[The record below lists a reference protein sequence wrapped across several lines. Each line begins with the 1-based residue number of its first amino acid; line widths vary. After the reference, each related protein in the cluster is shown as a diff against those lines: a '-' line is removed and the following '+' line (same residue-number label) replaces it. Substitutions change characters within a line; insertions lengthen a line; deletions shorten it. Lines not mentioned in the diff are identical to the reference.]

1 QLSTMP
7 RAPLLP
13 VLMAVSA
20 AAAAAVVGEPRPA
33 LPLPTGDAT
42 LAIVFD
48 VTGSMWDDLM
58 QVLDGASRILESSLS
73 RRSQA
78 IANYAL
84 VPFHDPDIGPVTL
97 TADPEVFQRELRE
110 LYVQGGGDC
119 PEMSVG
125 AIKAAVEVANPGSF
139 IYVFSDARAKD
150 YHKKEELLRLLQL
163 KQSQVVFVLTG
174 DCGDRTHPGYLAY
187 EEIAA
192 TSSGQVFHLDKQQVT
207 EVLKWVESA
216 VQATKVH
223 LLSTDHKE
231 EGEHTWKIPFDPSLK
246 EVTVSLSGPG
256 PQIEVRDPLGRILQ
270 KDEGLNVLLNIP
282 DSAKVVAFKPEHPGL
297 WSIKVYSSGRHS
309 VRITGVSNIDFRAG
323 FSTQPSLD
331 LNHTIEWPL
340 QGVPISLVIN
350 STGLQAPGHL
360 DSVELSRSS
369 GQPLL
374 TLPTQPLSNG
384 STYQL
389 WGGPPFQAPQER
401 FYLKVKGQDHEGNP
415 LVRVS
420 GVSYSGVAP
429 GAPMVSMPP
438 RIHGYLHQ
446 PLLVSCSVHSTLP
459 FRLQLRRNGARLG
472 EERHFQVSGNSSW
485 EIPRASKTE
494 EGTYECTAISRAGTG
509 QAKAQIVVTDPPPQL
524 VPAPNITVS
533 PGETAILSCQ
543 VLSDV
548 PYNLTWIR
556 DWRVLSASMGRI
568 TQLADLSLEVS
579 DISPSDGGRY
589 QCLASNANGVSRAS
603 VWLLVRGAP
612 QVSIHSRSQHF
623 SQGMEVSISC
633 SASGYPPPH
642 ISWSREGHALQE
654 DSRIRVDAQ
663 GTLTIQDVAPEDA
676 GNYSCLAVNEVGTDE
691 ETVTLYYTDPPSI
704 SAVNAVVLAAVGDEA
719 VLVCDVS
726 GVPPP
731 RVIWYRGTSE
741 NRPGTRAGLGE
752 NSGTLRIPAARE
764 RDAGTY
770 TCRAVN
776 EMGDASAEI
785 RLEVGHAPRLME
797 LPRDVTVELGK
808 SALLACRASGRPP
821 PKVTW
826 RRGDGQPLGPG
837 RGSRTG
843 QPDSGVLFF
852 ESVVPE
858 DQAQYVCEAQN
869 MFGKVRAEAQLV
881 VTGHVPPQIASSAST
896 VRVLERQPVSLP
908 CIILAGRP
916 FPERRWLRAGLPLP
930 PGSRHSVRA
939 DGSLH
944 LDRALQEDAGR
955 YSCVVTNTAGS
966 QHRDVDLVV
975 QVKVPPRIQPTATHH
990 VTNEGVP
997 ASLPCVAS
1005 GVPTPTITWTKETN
1019 VLNSGG
1025 LHYNV
1030 SKDGTLVI
1038 VRPSPQDA
1046 GAYVCTATN
1055 AVGFSSQEMRLSV
1068 NTEPRIRVN
1077 GSHDAE
1083 EPLRV
1088 MAKAGEEVTLDCE
1101 AQGSPP
1107 PLVTWTKDFLP
1118 VPSVTDRQRLLPS
1131 GSLRLV
1137 QAQVSDSGLYRC
1149 TASNPAGSA
1158 SQRYDLEVQV
1168 PPQVQ
1173 LGPRVLKVLA
1183 GEILDLNCVAE
1194 GSPEPR
1200 LNWSKDGVTLQG
1212 GGPAGSVHF
1221 SAIQTSDAGVYRC
1234 EASNSAGLDA
1244 WELELRVLE
1253 PPHWEADESSGL
1265 LERAAGENASL
1276 PCPARG
1282 TPKPHI
1288 TWRKGPSLEP
1298 LRGRPDLEVLEEGSL
1313 FLSSVSPADSG
1324 EYECQ
1329 ATNEAGSTS
1338 RRAKLVV
1345 YVPPSIQEDGRR
1357 ANVSGMAGQSLT
1369 LECDANGFPAPE
1381 ITWFKDGQPIPKTGS
1396 HHLLD
1401 KSRALHFPRIQEGD
1415 SGLYS
1420 CRAENQAGTAQRD
1433 FDLLVLIPPSVLGA
1447 GAAQEVLGLA
1457 GAEVELEC
1465 RTSGVPAPQ
1474 VEWTKDG
1481 QPVLPGDPHVQLQ
1494 EDGQVL
1500 RIPSSHLGDEGRYQC
1515 VAFSPAGQQA
1525 KDFRLRMQAPPT
1537 IWGSNETSEV
1547 VVMEGHPV
1555 RFLCEARGVP
1565 APNISWFKDGASLP
1579 LSAEAVYTR
1588 GGRQLQLGRAR
1599 GVDAGTYTCQASNPV
1614 GVTEKSSRLEVYVPP
1629 TIEGAGGEPR
1639 VVKAVAGRP
1648 LALECVAR
1656 GHPPPTLSWHR
1667 EGLPV
1672 AESNETWL
1680 EAGGSVLSLER
1691 LGEASGGPYS
1701 CVASSPAG
1709 EAVLQYSVEVQVPP
1723 QLLVADGSG
1732 QVTALVGQPL
1742 ELFCQASG
1750 SPVPTLQWLQN
1761 GRPAEELPGVRVTS
1775 QGAMLRISHV
1785 ELGHAGLFAC
1795 QATNEA
1801 GTAGAEVE
1809 LSVHE
1814 LPLATIVGG
1823 DNITVPFLQP
1833 VTLQCVGTG
1842 VPTPSLRWWKDG
1854 VALAASGGKL
1864 QVRSRTPGLVGQIE
1878 KVDLN
1883 DEGFYTCAATS
1894 LAGESKRDVA
1904 LKVLVPPNIEPGPL
1918 NKAVLENASVTLEC
1932 LASGVPPPDTSWFK
1946 GRQPVSARKG
1956 VTVSADGRALH
1967 IERARVSDAG
1977 SYRCV
1982 ATNVAGS
1989 TELRYGLRVNVPPRI
2004 TLPPSLPGPVLL
2016 NAPVRLTCDAT
2027 GTPSPTLMWLK
2038 DGNPVSTAGASGLQ
2052 VFPGGRVL
2060 TLASA
2065 RASDSGSYSCVAVSA
2080 VGEDRRDVVLFVHT
2094 PPSIL
2099 GEELNV
2105 SVVANESV
2113 TLECQSQAVPPPV
2126 LSWRKDG
2133 RPLEPRP
2140 GVHLSADKAL
2150 LEVSRAELGDAG
2162 RYTCEALNQAG
2173 RSEKHY
2179 NLNVWVPPAFPS
2191 REPRTLT
2198 VTEGQPTRLSCECR
2212 GIPFPKITWKKD
2224 GRPLPGEGNSLEQV
2238 SAVGRLL
2245 YLGQAQ
2251 QAQDGTY
2258 TCECSNVAGN
2268 SSQDQL
2274 LEVHGSR
2281 KVLVSE
2287 EGAPSPLVRLRCH
2300 SLGLGGETEVQGV
2313 CLKPKPSLWPPV
2325 TPLSGSQSGLVTS
2338 APGTSLTGGGGS
2350 LPGRAVRGQGRSVQ
2364 PPYAVSALC
2373 LVPPQLI
2380 GDLDSLTNI
2389 SATLHSPLTLLCE
2402 ATGVP
2407 PPGVRW
2413 FRGEEPIS
2421 PGEDTYLLAG
2431 GWMLRLTWAQEQDT
2445 GFYSC
2450 LASNEAGEVRRN
2462 FSVEV
2467 LVPPRIENEDLEEAV
2482 KVPEGQTAHL
2492 MCNATG
2498 YPQPKVTWFKDGR
2511 PLAGGDAH
2519 HISPDGALL
2528 QVLQANLSSSGH
2540 YSCIAANTV
2549 GEKTKHFQ
2557 LSVLVVPTIL
2567 GVTEDSADEEVTVT
2581 INNPI
2586 SLICEALAFP
2596 SPTISWMKDGAPF
2609 EASNNIQLLPG
2620 THGLQILNAQKE
2632 DAGQYTC
2639 VVTNELGEAMKNYH
2653 VEVLSESGTLWGTS
2667 RTGGKVRRTLRST
2680 PVLASFCHLHCGPSF
2695 LIIPPSHPQPV
2706 TPNPRLR
2713 VLGEGRLLQIQ
2724 PTQVSDSGRYLC
2736 VASNVAGEDDQDF
2749 NVLIQVPPM
2758 FQKLDDASAAFEI
2771 LSRAEEEARG
2781 GVTERREVVENNPAY
2796 LYCDT
2801 NAIPPP
2807 ELTWYRED
2815 QPLSAT
2821 DGVSVLQG
2829 GRVLQIPLARAED
2842 AGRYSCKASNEAG
2855 EDWLHYELLVLTPPV
2870 ILGDTEE
2877 LVEEM
2882 TVNASSTVSL
2892 HCPALGNPMP
2902 SISWLQNGLPFS
2914 PSPRL
2919 QVLEDGQVLQVSTA
2933 EVADAASYMCVAEN
2947 PAGSS
2952 EKLFTL
2958 RVQAPPRIT
2967 GPNSEQVTAIIN
2979 SSISLSC
2986 DVHAHPSPEV
2996 TWSRDSQPLSLGK
3009 DVFLLPG
3016 THMLQLARVQPSDSG
3031 TYTCEALNAAGQ
3043 DQKLVQLSVLVPPT
3057 FRRPP
3062 SGPQDAIA
3070 VRARDKAIL
3079 SCETDSLPEP
3089 TVTWLKDGQPLVLA
3103 QRTQALLGGQR
3114 LEIRDAQVLDK
3125 GLYSCK
3131 VSNPAGEAMRTF
3143 VLTVQV
3149 PPVFEN
3155 PKTEKVSQVAG
3166 SPLVLSCDVTGVPA
3180 PAVSWLKDR
3189 MPVVNESSVA
3199 HGVVSR
3205 GGRLQLSRVQPA
3217 QAGTYT
3223 CVAENAQAEARK
3235 DFVVAVLEAPQI
3247 RSSGASQE
3255 HSVLEGQEVRLDCEV
3270 DGHPPPDVTWL
3281 KDGGPLDQGVGP
3293 HLRFYVDGS
3302 GLVLKGLKAEDSG
3315 AYTCVAH
3322 NAAGE
3327 DARLHT
3333 VSVLVPPTIEQ
3344 WAESSGTLL
3353 SRPGELV
3360 TMACPVR
3367 GSAPIRVSWLK
3378 DGLPLPLS
3386 QRTHLHSSGRTLRI
3400 SQVQLAD
3407 SGVFTCVAANPAGV
3421 TNRNFTLQV
3430 HVPPV
3435 LEPVDFQNDVMVV
3448 RGSSVVLPCEAQG
3461 SPLPLVSWMK
3471 DGEPLLPQSL
3481 GQGPSLQ
3488 LETVGAG
3495 DSGTYSCVAVSEAG
3509 EAKRHFQLTVMDPPH
3524 IEDSGQP
3531 AELSLTPGSPL
3542 ELRCDARGTPLP
3554 NITWHKDG
3562 QALSRPEDS
3571 NSWGR
3576 RQRLTLPRPQVGDAG
3591 LYTCLA
3597 QSPAGEVEKSFRVRV
3612 QGPPHIIGPRG
3623 PRSVVGLAPGQL
3635 VLECS
3640 VEAEPAPEIEW
3651 HRDGILLQ
3659 ADTHT
3664 QFPED
3669 GRFLQLQALSTADGG
3684 NYSCTAHNAA
3694 GSTSVAFHVDIH
3706 TVPTIQP
3713 GPATVNASVNQT
3725 ALLPCQVDGTP
3736 PPLVSW
3742 RKDGAPLD
3750 PASPRLQ
3757 VLPEGSLRIR
3767 PVLAQDA
3774 GHYLCLASNS
3784 AGSDRQGRDLQV
3796 FEPPAISPGPSNLT
3810 LTAHTPASLPCE
3822 ASGSPKPRVVW
3833 WKDGQKL
3840 DFHLQQG
3847 AYRLLPSNALLLAAP
3862 GPQDSAQFECV
3873 VSNEMGEARR
3883 LYQVTVQV
3891 PPTIADDQTDFTV
3904 TKMAPVVLTCHS
3916 TGVPVPVVSWSKAGA
3931 QLGVRGN
3938 GYRIL
3943 PSGALEI
3950 GQALPIH
3957 TGRYTCTARNSAGVA
3972 HKHVVLTVQASPVVK
3987 PLPSVVRALVAEE
4000 VLLPCEASGIPRP
4013 SISWQK
4019 EGLSIPADPGASTQV
4034 LPTGELRIT
4043 HASPEDAGNY
4053 FCLAQNSAGSAVGR
4067 TRLVVQ
4073 GFPVTNAISVPI
4085 AIVCVLGSHCHGFT
4099 RLKQSPSCPDRGQWP
4114 VAELGG
4120 SRKGWRKGLGG
4131 CQPPRALEPGQPTL
4145 AEPPSP
4151 SSPPLPTVPPV
4162 IETGL
4167 PDLSTTEGSHALLPC
4182 VASGSPEPSI
4192 TWEKDGQPVSG
4203 AEGKFTIQPSG
4214 ELLVKDL
4221 DSQDAGTYTCVAE
4234 NAAGRARRRVHLS
4247 ILTLPA
4253 FTTLPGDRS
4262 LRLGD
4267 RLWLRCAA
4275 RGSPTPR
4282 IGWTINNRPVTDGV
4296 SEQDGG
4302 STLQR
4307 VAVTRED
4314 SGTYVCW
4321 AENRVGRV
4329 QAVSFV
4335 HVKEAPV
4342 LQGEAFSYV
4351 VEPVGSSVRLDCVVH
4366 GAPAPDIRWIKDSLP
4381 LRGSR
4386 LHYRLQNGSLT
4397 IRRTEIDDAGQYQCI
4412 AENEV
4417 GAVEKVVILVLQSA
4431 PVFRVEPQDVTARAG
4446 EDVALQ
4452 CQASGEP
4459 VPTVEWLRAG
4469 QPLRASRRL
4478 RTLPDGSL
4486 WLQRV
4491 EARDAGAYECVAHN
4505 LLGSATARAV
4515 LAVRGTGCPRSD
4527 CRGQRRDLLTCP
4539 PHPLPCQLPE
4549 SSLCL
4554 KSQTWEEFILD
4565 GNPGH
4570 SCSPGTDDVPRSCE
4584 VGRMRPGCPGGPL
4597 WGSMCKQ
4604 ILPTHFCPQ
4613 PRQPSLICHH
4623 TPHQVTSPCLCRT
4636 PSELGPRP
4644 LLSCS
4649 EAPTP
4654 DHRALHVV
4662 SRWFSSFPSKKH
4674 TVVGIFVCSP
4684 EYVYGISPS
4693 HGAWRGKR
4701 CSGRFPHHQHCLL
4714 FPVPHQPGGP
4724 SRPQWRQRAAKS
4736 PHIPP
4741 RCCWKSSCGAAGA
4754 RATDGMTDVQVA
4766 AFRPWLDA
4774 PAQRRLPAPPSQ
4786 GRAPLKSLPTSFLH
4800 LLPGEPRGSRGSM
4813 SGVINGQEF
4822 SRAILNT
4829 SMRKEAGSGATTIH
4843 SSISHVPASV
4853 GPLMRALVVT
4863 IAPIYW
4869 ALAGESGDA
4878 LNGHSLTGGSFLQ
4891 KSHVEFATGELLTM
4905 TQEAWGLDPDG
4916 LLLLDVEVSGGIP
4929 ESLAEAELQ
4938 VQDFEESY
4946 VQTGPGHLFVGS
4958 TQHFLRDGLPTFLR
4972 CNHSVQYKAAQG
4984 LQPPLVQHLRA
4995 SAISSAFDP
5004 KAEALHFQLTTAL
5017 QADENEVG
5025 CPEGFELD
5033 AQGEFCVDRDECSE
5047 GPTPCSHSCHNAPGR
5062 FSCSCPLGFALARDD
5077 RNCRDVD
5084 ECAWDAHLCQEG
5096 QRCVNLF
5103 GSYHCL
5109 PDCRPGF
5116 RVAPHGAGCEAP
5128 SLNQAPTAFPCVMR
5142 GFQPLLS
5149 FWTPEPSY
5157 SPKGRRVR
5165 EEARRWR
5172 GALWPLWAGERLGPT
5187 SVHTPASPDVDE
5199 CLEESDECH
5208 FNQICENTPGGH
5220 HCSCPRGYRTQSP
5233 GLPCLDINE
5242 CLQLPQTCAFQCQ
5255 NLQGGYRC
5263 LCPQGQTLL
5272 RDGKTCIPL
5281 ERSDQNVTTVSHRGP
5296 LGPWLRPRAPF
5307 PRGSSHAWVSLRPG
5321 SRAPSSLGRA
5331 WCPAGFIRQNGI
5343 CTDLDECQV
5352 RSLCQ
5357 HACRN
5362 TEGSYQCLCP
5372 AGYRLLP
5379 SGKNCQDINE
5389 CEEDG
5394 IECGPSQMCFNTR
5407 GSYQCVDTPCP
5418 ATYRQGSS
5426 PGTCFRRCSQ
5436 DCSAGGPST
5445 LLYKL
5450 LPLPLGVRAH
5460 HDVAR
5465 LAAFSEAGVPANRTE
5480 LSVLEPDPRSP
5491 FALRPLR
5498 AGQGAV
5504 YTRRALTRAGLY
5516 RLTVRAAAPRHQSV
5530 FVLLIAVSPYPY

>member
-1 QLSTMP
+1 MP

-13 VLMAVSA
+13 LLMAVSA
-20 AAAAAVVGEPRPA
+20 AAAVVGEPGPA

-73 RRSQA
+73 RHSQA

-97 TADPEVFQRELRE
+97 TADPAVFQRELRE

-125 AIKAAVEVANPGSF
+125 AIKAAVEVASPGSF

-150 YHKKEELLRLLQL
+150 YHKKEEVLRLLQL

-246 EVTVSLSGPG
+246 EVTISLSGPG
-256 PQIEVRDPLGRILQ
+256 PQIEVRDPLGKILQ

-331 LNHTIEWPL
+331 LSHTIEWPL

-350 STGLQAPGHL
+350 STGLQAPGRL
-360 DSVELSRSS
+360 DSVELSHSS
-369 GQPLL
+369 GRSLL
-374 TLPTQPLSNG
+374 TLPTRPLSNG
-384 STYQL
+384 STHQL
-389 WGGPPFQAPQER
+389 WGGPPFHAPQER
-401 FYLKVKGQDHEGNP
+401 FYLKVKGKDHEGNP
-415 LVRVS
+415 LLRVS
-420 GVSYSGVAP
+420 GVSYSGVVP
-429 GAPMVSMPP
+429 GAPLVSMPS

-472 EERHFQVSGNSSW
+472 EERHLQVSGNSSW

-494 EGTYECTAISRAGTG
+494 EGVYECTAISRAGTG
-509 QAKAQIVVTDPPPQL
+509 RAKAQIVVTDPPPQL

-533 PGETAILSCQ
+533 PGETAVLSCQ

-556 DWRVLSASMGRI
+556 DWRVLSASTGRVA
-568 TQLADLSLEVS
+568 QLANLSLEVS
-579 DISPSDGGRY
+579 DIIPIDGGRY
-589 QCLASNANGVSRAS
+589 QCMASNANGVTRAS
-603 VWLLVRGAP
+603 IWLLVREAP
-612 QVSIHSRSQHF
+612 QVSIHTRSQHF
-623 SQGMEVSISC
+623 SQGMEVNISC
-633 SASGYPPPH
+633 SASGYPTPH
-642 ISWSREGHALQE
+642 ISWSRGGHALQE
-654 DSRIRVDAQ
+654 DSRIHVDAQ
-663 GTLTIQDVAPEDA
+663 GTLIIQGVAPEDA
-676 GNYSCLAVNEVGTDE
+676 GNYSCQAVNEVGTDE
-691 ETVTLYYTDPPSI
+691 EMVTLYYTDPPSV
-704 SAVNAVVLAAVGDEA
+704 SAVNAVVLAAVGDQA
-719 VLVCDVS
+719 VLVCEVS

-731 RVIWYRGTSE
+731 RVIWYRG
-741 NRPGTRAGLGE
+741 GLEMILAPEGSS
-752 NSGTLRIPAARE
+752 SGTLRIPAARE
-764 RDAGTY
+764 RDAGVY

-785 RLEVGHAPRLME
+785 QLEVGHAPQLME
-797 LPRDVTVELGK
+797 LPRDVTVELGR
-808 SALLACRASGRPP
+808 SALLACRAMGRPP
-821 PKVTW
+821 PLVTW
-826 RRGDGQPLGPG
+826 RRGDGQPLGPR

-843 QPDSGVLFF
+843 QPDLGVLFF

-858 DQAQYVCEAQN
+858 DQAPYVCEAQN
-869 MFGKVRAEAQLV
+869 VFGKVRAEAQLV
-881 VTGHVPPQIASSAST
+881 VTGHAPPQIASSAST

-916 FPERRWLRAGLPLP
+916 FPERHWLRAGLPLP
-930 PGSRHSVRA
+930 PGSRHSIRA

-966 QHRDVDLVV
+966 QHRDVELVV
-975 QVKVPPRIQPTATHH
+975 QVPPRIQPTATHH

-1019 VLNSGG
+1019 VLTSRGP
-1025 LHYNV
+1025 HYNV
-1030 SKDGTLVI
+1030 SKDGTLI
-1038 VRPSPQDA
+1038 IARPSPQDA

-1077 GSHDAE
+1077 GSRDAG

-1088 MAKAGEEVTLDCE
+1088 VAKAGDEVTLDCE

-1107 PLVTWTKDFLP
+1107 PLVTWTKDFHP
-1118 VPSVTDRQRLLPS
+1118 VPSLTDRHRLLPS
-1131 GSLRLV
+1131 GSLRLA
-1137 QAQVSDSGLYRC
+1137 QAQVGDSGLYGC

-1158 SQRYDLEVQV
+1158 SRYYVLRVQV

-1173 LGPRVLKVLA
+1173 LGPRVLKVLV

-1200 LNWSKDGVTLQG
+1200 LNWSKDGVALQG
-1212 GGPAGSVHF
+1212 VGPEGSVHF
-1221 SAIQTSDAGVYRC
+1221 SAIQTSDAGLYRC
-1234 EASNSAGLDA
+1234 EAFNSAGVDA
-1244 WELELRVLE
+1244 WELELWVLE
-1253 PPHWEADESSGL
+1253 PPHWEADGSSGL
-1265 LERAAGENASL
+1265 LERVMGENASL
-1276 PCPARG
+1276 PCRARG
-1282 TPKPHI
+1282 TPKPQV
-1288 TWRKGPSLEP
+1288 TWRKGPSSEP
-1298 LRGRPDLEVLEEGSL
+1298 LRGRPGLEVLDEGSL
-1313 FLSSVSPADSG
+1313 FLASVSPTDSG
-1324 EYECQ
+1324 DYECQ

-1345 YVPPSIQEDGRR
+1345 YVPPSIREDGRR

-1369 LECDANGFPAPE
+1369 LECDANGFPAPK
-1381 ITWFKDGQPIPKTGS
+1381 IVWFKDGQPIPETG
-1396 HHLLD
+1396 HHCLLD
-1401 KSRALHFPRIQEGD
+1401 KPRALHFPRIQEGD

-1420 CRAENQAGTAQRD
+1420 CRAENQAGTAQKD

-1457 GAEVELEC
+1457 GTEVKLEC
-1465 RTSGVPAPQ
+1465 RASGVPAPQ
-1474 VEWTKDG
+1474 VEWIKDG
-1481 QPVLPGDPHVQLQ
+1481 QPIFPGDPHIQLQ

-1500 RIPSSHLGDEGRYQC
+1500 RITSSHLGDEGQYKC
-1515 VAFSPAGQQA
+1515 LAFSPAGQQA
-1525 KDFRLRMQAPPT
+1525 KDFQLRMQAPPT

-1547 VVMEGHPV
+1547 AVMEGRPV
-1555 RFLCEARGVP
+1555 WFLCEARGVP
-1565 APNISWFKDGASLP
+1565 APDITWFKDGASLP
-1579 LSAEAVYTR
+1579 LSAKAVYTR
-1588 GGRQLQLGRAR
+1588 GGRQLQLGRAQ
-1599 GVDAGTYTCQASNPV
+1599 GVDAGIYTCQARNPV
-1614 GVTEKSSRLEVYVPP
+1614 GITEKSTRLAVYVPP
-1629 TIEGAGGEPR
+1629 TIEGAGGGPR

-1656 GHPPPTLSWHR
+1656 GHPPPTLSWYHG
-1667 EGLPV
+1667 GLPV

-1680 EAGGSVLSLER
+1680 EAGGSVLSLES

-1723 QLLVADGSG
+1723 QLLVAEGSS

-1742 ELFCQASG
+1742 ELPCQASG

-1761 GRPAEELPGVRVTS
+1761 GRPAEELAGVQVASR
-1775 QGAMLRISHV
+1775 GATLRIHHV

-1814 LPLATIVGG
+1814 LPLVAIVGG
-1823 DNITVPFLQP
+1823 DNITALFLQP

-1842 VPTPSLRWWKDG
+1842 VPAPSLRWWKDG
-1854 VALAASGGKL
+1854 VALAALGGKL
-1864 QVRSRTPGLVGQIE
+1864 QIE
-1878 KVDLN
+1878 KADLR
-1883 DEGFYTCAATS
+1883 DEGVYTCAASS

-1932 LASGVPPPDTSWFK
+1932 LASGMPPPDISWFK

-1956 VTVSADGRALH
+1956 VTVSADGRVLH
-1967 IERARVSDAG
+1967 IERARLSDAG

-1982 ATNVAGS
+1982 ASSMAGS
-1989 TELRYGLRVNVPPRI
+1989 TELQYGLRVNVPPRI

-2016 NAPVRLTCDAT
+2016 NAPVRLTCNAT
-2027 GTPSPTLMWLK
+2027 GAPSPMLMWLK

-2060 TLASA
+2060 TLAGA
-2065 RASDSGSYSCVAVSA
+2065 RASDSGSYSCVAVST
-2080 VGEDRRDVVLFVHT
+2080 VGEDRRDVVLYVHT

-2113 TLECQSQAVPPPV
+2113 ALECQSRAVPPPV

-2150 LEVSRAELGDAG
+2150 LEVSRAEVGDAG

-2179 NLNVWVPPAFPS
+2179 NLNVWVPPVFPS
-2191 REPRTLT
+2191 REPRTLS
-2198 VTEGQPTRLSCECR
+2198 VTKGQTARLSCECR
-2212 GIPFPKITWKKD
+2212 GIPFPKISWRKD
-2224 GRPLPGEGNSLEQV
+2224 GQPLPGEGNSLEQV
-2238 SAVGRLL
+2238 SAVGRFL
-2245 YLGQAQ
+2245 YLGQVQ
-2251 QAQDGTY
+2251 LAQDGTY

-2274 LEVHGSR
+2274 LEVHGEPGWDD
-2281 KVLVSE
+2281 LNQSE
-2287 EGAPSPLVRLRCH
+2287 PAKLSHLPL
-2300 SLGLGGETEVQGV
+2300 
-2313 CLKPKPSLWPPV
+2313 
-2325 TPLSGSQSGLVTS
+2325 PL
-2338 APGTSLTGGGGS
+2338 LTG
-2350 LPGRAVRGQGRSVQ
+2350 R
-2364 PPYAVSALC
+2364 
-2373 LVPPQLI
+2373 
-2380 GDLDSLTNI
+2380 
-2389 SATLHSPLTLLCE
+2389 
-2402 ATGVP
+2402 
-2407 PPGVRW
+2407 
-2413 FRGEEPIS
+2413 
-2421 PGEDTYLLAG
+2421 
-2431 GWMLRLTWAQEQDT
+2431 
-2445 GFYSC
+2445 
-2450 LASNEAGEVRRN
+2450 
-2462 FSVEV
+2462 
-2467 LVPPRIENEDLEEAV
+2467 
-2482 KVPEGQTAHL
+2482 
-2492 MCNATG
+2492 
-2498 YPQPKVTWFKDGR
+2498 PQPKVTWFKDGR
-2511 PLAGGDAH
+2511 PLAGGDTH
-2519 HISPDGALL
+2519 LISPDGALL

-2540 YSCIAANTV
+2540 YSCIAANAV

-2567 GVTEDSADEEVTVT
+2567 GVTEDSANEEVTVT

-2596 SPTISWMKDGAPF
+2596 SPTITWMKDGVPF

-2653 VEVLSESGTLWGTS
+2653 IEVL
-2667 RTGGKVRRTLRST
+2667 
-2680 PVLASFCHLHCGPSF
+2680 
-2695 LIIPPSHPQPV
+2695 IPPSISKDDPFGEASVKEVKTKVNSTLTLECESWAEPPPTISWYKGGRPV
-2706 TPNPRLR
+2706 TPNQRLR
-2713 VLGEGRLLQIQ
+2713 ILGEGRLLQIQ

-2736 VASNVAGEDDQDF
+2736 VAGNVAGEDDQDF
-2749 NVLIQVPPM
+2749 SVLIQVPPM
-2758 FQKLDDASAAFEI
+2758 FQKPGDTSAAFEI
-2771 LSRAEEEARG
+2771 PSREEEARG
-2781 GVTERREVVENNPAY
+2781 GVTEYREIVENNPAY
-2796 LYCDT
+2796 LHCDT

-2807 ELTWYRED
+2807 EFTWYRED
-2815 QPLSAT
+2815 QPLSAA

-2829 GRVLQIPLARAED
+2829 GRVLQIPLVRAED
-2842 AGRYSCKASNEAG
+2842 AGRYSCKASNEVG
-2855 EDWLHYELLVLTPPV
+2855 EDWLHYQLLVLTPPV

-2877 LVEEM
+2877 LVEEV

-2892 HCPALGNPMP
+2892 RCPALGNPMP
-2902 SISWLQNGLPFS
+2902 TISWLQNGLPFS
-2914 PSPRL
+2914 PSPQL

-2958 RVQAPPRIT
+2958 RVQVPPRIT
-2967 GPNSEQVTAIIN
+2967 GPNLEQVTAIVN
-2979 SSISLSC
+2979 SSVSLSC

-2996 TWSRDSQPLSLGK
+2996 TWSRDSQALSLGK
-3009 DVFLLPG
+3009 EVFLLPG
-3016 THMLQLARVQPSDSG
+3016 THTLQLARARPSDSG
-3031 TYTCEALNAAGQ
+3031 IYACEALSAAGR

-3057 FRRPP
+3057 FRQPP
-3062 SGPQDAIA
+3062 SGPQDAIV
-3070 VRARDKAIL
+3070 VRAGDKAVL

-3089 TVTWLKDGQPLVLA
+3089 TVSWHKEGQPLVLA
-3103 QRTQALLGGQR
+3103 QRIQALLGAQR
-3114 LEIRDAQVLDK
+3114 LEIRDTQVLDK

-3131 VSNPAGEAMRTF
+3131 VSNTAGEAMRTF

-3149 PPVFEN
+3149 PPTFEN

-3180 PAVSWLKDR
+3180 PAVTWLKDR
-3189 MPVVNESSVA
+3189 MPVESNVA

-3205 GGRLQLSRVQPA
+3205 GGRLQLSRLQPS

-3223 CVAENAQAEARK
+3223 CVAENTQAEARK
-3235 DFVVAVLEAPQI
+3235 DFVVAVLVAPQI
-3247 RSSGASQE
+3247 RSSGVTQE
-3255 HSVLEGQEVRLDCEV
+3255 HSVLEGQEVRLDCEAE
-3270 DGHPPPDVTWL
+3270 GQPPPDVTWL

-3293 HLRFYVDGS
+3293 HLRFYLDS
-3302 GLVLKGLKAEDSG
+3302 SALVLKGVKAEDSG
-3315 AYTCVAH
+3315 AYTCVAR
-3322 NAAGE
+3322 NTAGE

-3344 WAESSGTLL
+3344 WAESSGTLV

-3367 GSAPIRVSWLK
+3367 GSAPIRVSWFK

-3386 QRTHLHSSGRTLRI
+3386 QRTRLHSSGRTLRI

-3407 SGVFTCVAANPAGV
+3407 SGVYTCVAASPAGV
-3421 TNRNFTLQV
+3421 TDRNFTLQV
-3430 HVPPV
+3430 HVPPI
-3435 LEPVDFQNDVMVV
+3435 LEPVEFQNDVAVV
-3448 RGSSVVLPCEAQG
+3448 RGSSVVLPCEARG

-3481 GQGPSLQ
+3481 EQGPSLQ
-3488 LETVGAG
+3488 LETAGAG

-3509 EAKRHFQLTVMDPPH
+3509 EARRHFQLTVMDPPH

-3531 AELSLTPGSPL
+3531 AELLLTPGSPL
-3542 ELRCDARGTPLP
+3542 ELHCDARGTPPP

-3571 NSWGR
+3571 SRVLQTEGV
-3576 RQRLTLPRPQVGDAG
+3576 QVGDAG

-3612 QGPPHIIGPRG
+3612 QGPPHVIGPRG

-3635 VLECS
+3635 ILECS

-3659 ADTHT
+3659 ADAHT
-3664 QFPED
+3664 QFPEQ

-3684 NYSCTAHNAA
+3684 NYSCTAHNAV
-3694 GSTSVAFHVDIH
+3694 GSTSVAFHVEIH
-3706 TVPTIQP
+3706 AVPTIQP
-3713 GPATVNASVNQT
+3713 GPATVTASVNQT
-3725 ALLPCQVDGTP
+3725 ALLPCRVDGAP

-3750 PASPRLQ
+3750 PDGPRLQ
-3757 VLPEGSLRIR
+3757 VLPEGSLRIQ

-3784 AGSDRQGRDLQV
+3784 AGSDRQGRHLQV
-3796 FEPPAISPGPSNLT
+3796 FEPPAITPGPSNLT
-3810 LTAHTPASLPCE
+3810 LPAHIPASLPCE

-3833 WKDGQKL
+3833 WKDRQKL
-3840 DFHLQQG
+3840 DFHLQQD

-3862 GPQDSAQFECV
+3862 GPRDSAHFECV
-3873 VSNEMGEARR
+3873 VSNEVGEARR
-3883 LYQVTVQV
+3883 LYQVTIHV

-3916 TGVPVPVVSWSKAGA
+3916 MGVPAPVVSWSKAGT
-3931 QLGVRGN
+3931 QLGRQGN
-3938 GYRIL
+3938 GYRVL

-3987 PLPSVVRALVAEE
+3987 PLPSVVRALAAEE

-4013 SISWQK
+4013 SITWQK
-4019 EGLSIPADPGASTQV
+4019 EGLSILAGASTQV
-4034 LPTGELRIT
+4034 LPTGQLRII

-4053 FCLAQNSAGSAVGR
+4053 FCLAQNSAGSAVGK

-4073 GFPVTNAISVPI
+4073 
-4085 AIVCVLGSHCHGFT
+4085 
-4099 RLKQSPSCPDRGQWP
+4099 
-4114 VAELGG
+4114 
-4120 SRKGWRKGLGG
+4120 
-4131 CQPPRALEPGQPTL
+4131 
-4145 AEPPSP
+4145 
-4151 SSPPLPTVPPV
+4151 VPPV

-4167 PDLSTTEGSHALLPC
+4167 PDLSITEGSHALLPC
-4182 VASGSPEPSI
+4182 SPSGSPEPSI

-4214 ELLVKDL
+4214 ELLVKNL
-4221 DSQDAGTYTCVAE
+4221 ESQDAGTYTCVAE
-4234 NAAGRARRRVHLS
+4234 NAVGRARRRVHLS
-4247 ILTLPA
+4247 ILALPV

-4262 LRLGD
+4262 LHLGD

-4282 IGWTINNRPVTDGV
+4282 IGWTINDRPVTEGV

-4342 LQGEAFSYV
+4342 LQGEAFSYL
-4351 VEPVGSSVRLDCVVH
+4351 VEPVGSSIQLDCVVR
-4366 GAPAPDIRWIKDSLP
+4366 GTPAPDIHWIKDGLP

-4386 LHYRLQNGSLT
+4386 LRYRLQNGSLT
-4397 IRRTEIDDAGQYQCI
+4397 IRSTEMDDAGQYQCL

-4417 GAVEKVVILVLQSA
+4417 GVVEKVVILVLQSA
-4431 PVFRVEPQDVTARAG
+4431 PVFQVEPQDVTVRSG

-4491 EARDAGAYECVAHN
+4491 EAGDAGAYECVAHN

-4515 LAVRGTGCPRSD
+4515 LAVRG
-4527 CRGQRRDLLTCP
+4527 
-4539 PHPLPCQLPE
+4539 
-4549 SSLCL
+4549 
-4554 KSQTWEEFILD
+4554 
-4565 GNPGH
+4565 
-4570 SCSPGTDDVPRSCE
+4570 
-4584 VGRMRPGCPGGPL
+4584 
-4597 WGSMCKQ
+4597 
-4604 ILPTHFCPQ
+4604 
-4613 PRQPSLICHH
+4613 
-4623 TPHQVTSPCLCRT
+4623 
-4636 PSELGPRP
+4636 
-4644 LLSCS
+4644 
-4649 EAPTP
+4649 
-4654 DHRALHVV
+4654 
-4662 SRWFSSFPSKKH
+4662 
-4674 TVVGIFVCSP
+4674 
-4684 EYVYGISPS
+4684 
-4693 HGAWRGKR
+4693 
-4701 CSGRFPHHQHCLL
+4701 
-4714 FPVPHQPGGP
+4714 
-4724 SRPQWRQRAAKS
+4724 
-4736 PHIPP
+4736 
-4741 RCCWKSSCGAAGA
+4741 
-4754 RATDGMTDVQVA
+4754 
-4766 AFRPWLDA
+4766 
-4774 PAQRRLPAPPSQ
+4774 
-4786 GRAPLKSLPTSFLH
+4786 
-4800 LLPGEPRGSRGSM
+4800 EPRGSRGSM
-4813 SGVINGQEF
+4813 SGVINGREF
-4822 SRAILNT
+4822 SRATLNT
-4829 SMRKEAGSGATTIH
+4829 SVQQEARSGITTIQ
-4843 SSISHVPASV
+4843 SSINHIPASV
-4853 GPLMRALVVT
+4853 GPLMRVLVVT

-4905 TQEAWGLDPDG
+4905 TQEARGLDPNG
-4916 LLLLDVEVSGGIP
+4916 LLLLDVVISGVVP
-4929 ESLAEAELQ
+4929 ESLADADLQ

-4946 VQTGPGHLFVGS
+4946 VQIGPGRLFVGS
-4958 TQHFLRDGLPTFLR
+4958 TQPFLQDSLPMFLR
-4972 CNHSVQYKAAQG
+4972 CNHSIQYNAAQG
-4984 LQPPLVQHLRA
+4984 LQPQLVQHLRA

-5017 QADENEVG
+5017 QAG
-5025 CPEGFELD
+5025 ISLLLH
-5033 AQGEFCVDRDECSE
+5033 
-5047 GPTPCSHSCHNAPGR
+5047 PCSHAFCG
-5062 FSCSCPLGFALARDD
+5062 SCPGPFHSHHLFIPHLFA
-5077 RNCRDVD
+5077 
-5084 ECAWDAHLCQEG
+5084 
-5096 QRCVNLF
+5096 NL
-5103 GSYHCL
+5103 
-5109 PDCRPGF
+5109 
-5116 RVAPHGAGCEAP
+5116 PH
-5128 SLNQAPTAFPCVMR
+5128 T
-5142 GFQPLLS
+5142 
-5149 FWTPEPSY
+5149 
-5157 SPKGRRVR
+5157 
-5165 EEARRWR
+5165 
-5172 GALWPLWAGERLGPT
+5172 
-5187 SVHTPASPDVDE
+5187 
-5199 CLEESDECH
+5199 
-5208 FNQICENTPGGH
+5208 
-5220 HCSCPRGYRTQSP
+5220 
-5233 GLPCLDINE
+5233 
-5242 CLQLPQTCAFQCQ
+5242 
-5255 NLQGGYRC
+5255 
-5263 LCPQGQTLL
+5263 
-5272 RDGKTCIPL
+5272 
-5281 ERSDQNVTTVSHRGP
+5281 
-5296 LGPWLRPRAPF
+5296 
-5307 PRGSSHAWVSLRPG
+5307 
-5321 SRAPSSLGRA
+5321 
-5331 WCPAGFIRQNGI
+5331 
-5343 CTDLDECQV
+5343 
-5352 RSLCQ
+5352 
-5357 HACRN
+5357 
-5362 TEGSYQCLCP
+5362 
-5372 AGYRLLP
+5372 
-5379 SGKNCQDINE
+5379 DINE

-5426 PGTCFRRCSQ
+5426 PGTCFRRCSL

-5445 LLYKL
+5445 LQYKL

-5480 LSVLEPDPRSP
+5480 LSVLKPDPRSP

-5498 AGQGAV
+5498 AGYGAV

-5516 RLTVRAAAPRHQSV
+5516 RLTVRAAAPRYQSV

>member
-1 QLSTMP
+1 MP

-13 VLMAVSA
+13 LLLAV
-20 AAAAAVVGEPRPA
+20 AAAAVGEPGPE

-78 IANYAL
+78 IVNYAL

-97 TADPEVFQRELRE
+97 TADPAVFQRELRE

-125 AIKAAVEVANPGSF
+125 AIRTAVEVANPGSF

-216 VQATKVH
+216 VQTSKVH

-231 EGEHTWKIPFDPSLK
+231 EGEHTWRIPLDPSLK
-246 EVTVSLSGPG
+246 EVTISLSGPG

-360 DSVELSRSS
+360 DSVELSHSS
-369 GQPLL
+369 GRSLL
-374 TLPTQPLSNG
+374 NLPTQPLSNG

-389 WGGPPFQAPQER
+389 WGGPPFHAPQER
-401 FYLKVKGQDHEGNP
+401 FYLKVKGKDHEGNP
-415 LVRVS
+415 LLRVS

-429 GAPMVSMPP
+429 GAPLVSMPP

-459 FRLQLRRNGARLG
+459 FRLQLQRNGARLG

-494 EGTYECTAISRAGTG
+494 EGVYECTAVSRAGTG
-509 QAKAQIVVTDPPPQL
+509 RAKAQIVVTDPPPQL
-524 VPAPNITVS
+524 IPAPNITVS

-543 VLSDV
+543 VLSAV

-556 DWRVLSASMGRI
+556 DWRVLAASTGRV

-579 DISPSDGGRY
+579 RITPSDGGRY
-589 QCLASNANGVSRAS
+589 QCMASNANGVTRAS
-603 VWLLVRGAP
+603 IWLLVQEAP
-612 QVSIHSRSQHF
+612 QVSIHTQSQHF
-623 SQGMEVSISC
+623 SQGMEVRVSC
-633 SASGYPPPH
+633 SASGYPTPH
-642 ISWSREGHALQE
+642 ISWNHEGHALQE
-654 DSRIRVDAQ
+654 DSRIHVDAQ
-663 GTLTIQDVAPEDA
+663 GTLIIQGVAPEDA
-676 GNYSCLAVNEVGTDE
+676 GNYSCQAVNEVGTDE
-691 ETVTLYYTDPPSI
+691 ETVTLYYTDPPTA
-704 SAVNAVVLAAVGDEA
+704 SAVNAVVLAAVGEEA
-719 VLVCDVS
+719 VLLCEVS
-726 GVPPP
+726 GVPLP
-731 RVIWYRGTSE
+731 RVIWYRG
-741 NRPGTRAGLGE
+741 GLEMILAPEGSS
-752 NSGTLRIPAARE
+752 SGTLRIPAARE
-764 RDAGTY
+764 RDAGIY

-776 EMGDASAEI
+776 EMGEASAEI
-785 RLEVGHAPRLME
+785 RLEVGHAPQLTE
-797 LPRDVTVELGK
+797 LPRDVTVELGR
-808 SALLACRASGRPP
+808 SALLACRALGRPP
-821 PKVTW
+821 PIVTW
-826 RRGDGQPLGPG
+826 RRGDGQPLGPR

-858 DQAQYVCEAQN
+858 DQASYVCEAQN
-869 MFGKVRAEAQLV
+869 VFGKVWAEAWLV
-881 VTGHVPPQIASSAST
+881 VTGHAPPQIASSAST
-896 VRVLERQPVSLP
+896 VRVLEGQPVSLP

-916 FPERRWLRAGLPLP
+916 LPERRWLKAGLPLP
-930 PGSRHSVRA
+930 PGSQHSIRA

-966 QHRDVDLVV
+966 QHRDVELVV
-975 QVKVPPRIQPTATHH
+975 QVPPRIQPTATHH

-997 ASLPCVAS
+997 ASLPCMAL

-1019 VLNSGG
+1019 ALNFRGP
-1025 LHYNV
+1025 HYNV

-1038 VRPSPQDA
+1038 TQPSAQDA
-1046 GAYVCTATN
+1046 GAYICTATN
-1055 AVGFSSQEMRLSV
+1055 TVGFSSQEMWLSV
-1068 NTEPRIRVN
+1068 NTEPRIHVN
-1077 GSHDAE
+1077 GSQDAE

-1088 MAKAGEEVTLDCE
+1088 TAKAGDEVTLDCE

-1107 PLVTWTKDFLP
+1107 PLVTWTKDFRP
-1118 VPSVTDRQRLLPS
+1118 MPSITNRHRLLPS
-1131 GSLRLV
+1131 GSLRLA
-1137 QAQVSDSGLYRC
+1137 QAQVGDSGLYRC
-1149 TASNPAGSA
+1149 TANNPAGSA
-1158 SQRYDLEVQV
+1158 SQHYIVQV
-1168 PPQVQ
+1168 QAPPQMQ
-1173 LGPRVLKVLA
+1173 PGPRVLKVLA
-1183 GEILDLNCVAE
+1183 GEILDLNCMAE
-1194 GSPEPR
+1194 GSPEPQ
-1200 LNWSKDGVTLQG
+1200 LSWSKDGVALQG
-1212 GGPAGSVHF
+1212 GGPEGSIHF
-1221 SAIQTSDAGVYRC
+1221 SAIRTHDAGWYRC
-1234 EASNSAGLDA
+1234 EASNSAGVDA
-1244 WELELRVLE
+1244 WELELQVLE
-1253 PPHWEADESSGL
+1253 PPYWEANETSGL
-1265 LERAAGENASL
+1265 LERVVGENASL

-1282 TPKPHI
+1282 TPTPQV
-1288 TWRKGPSLEP
+1288 TWWKGPSSEP
-1298 LRGRPDLEVLEEGSL
+1298 LRGRPGLEVLDEGSL
-1313 FLSSVSPADSG
+1313 FLASVSPTDSG
-1324 EYECQ
+1324 DYKCQ

-1345 YVPPSIQEDGRR
+1345 YVPPSIREDGHRT
-1357 ANVSGMAGQSLT
+1357 NVSGMAGQSLT
-1369 LECDANGFPAPE
+1369 LECDVNGFPAPE
-1381 ITWFKDGQPIPKTGS
+1381 IVWLKDGQLIPEASS
-1396 HHLLD
+1396 HRLPD
-1401 KSRALHFPRIQEGD
+1401 KPQALHLPRIQEGD

-1433 FDLLVLIPPSVLGA
+1433 FHLLVLIPPSVLGS

-1457 GAEVELEC
+1457 GAEVELKC
-1465 RTSGVPAPQ
+1465 RTSGVPTPQ

-1481 QPVLPGDPHVQLQ
+1481 QPILPGDPHVQLQ

-1500 RIPSSHLGDEGRYQC
+1500 RITSSHLGDEGWYQC

-1525 KDFRLRMQAPPT
+1525 KDFQLRMQVPPT

-1547 VVMEGHPV
+1547 AVMEGHPV

-1565 APNISWFKDGASLP
+1565 APDITWFKDGASLP

-1599 GVDAGTYTCQASNPV
+1599 GLDAGTYTCQASNPV
-1614 GVTEKSSRLEVYVPP
+1614 GVTEKTTRLEVYVPP
-1629 TIEGAGGEPR
+1629 TIEGAGGGPR

-1656 GHPPPTLSWHR
+1656 GQPPPTLSWHH

-1680 EAGGSVLSLER
+1680 EAGGRVLTLEG
-1691 LGEASGGPYS
+1691 LGEASGGLYN

-1723 QLLVADGSG
+1723 QLLVAEGVG

-1742 ELFCQASG
+1742 ELSCQASG
-1750 SPVPTLQWLQN
+1750 SPVPTLQWLHN
-1761 GRPAEELPGVRVTS
+1761 GRPAEELAGVQVASR
-1775 QGAMLRISHV
+1775 GAMLQISRV
-1785 ELGHAGLFAC
+1785 EPGHEGLLAC

-1814 LPLATIVGG
+1814 LPEVAIVGG

-1842 VPTPSLRWWKDG
+1842 APTPSLRWWKDG
-1854 VALAASGGKL
+1854 VALAALGGKL
-1864 QVRSRTPGLVGQIE
+1864 QIE
-1878 KVDLN
+1878 KVDLR
-1883 DEGFYTCAATS
+1883 DEGIYTCAATS
-1894 LAGESKRDVA
+1894 LAGESKRDVT

-1932 LASGVPPPDTSWFK
+1932 LASGVPPPDISWFK
-1946 GRQPVSARKG
+1946 GRQPVSAWKG
-1956 VTVSADGRALH
+1956 VTVSADGRVLH
-1967 IERARVSDAG
+1967 IEQARFSDAG
-1977 SYRCV
+1977 NYRCV
-1982 ATNVAGS
+1982 ASNVAGS
-1989 TELRYGLRVNVPPRI
+1989 TELQYGLRVNVPPRI

-2016 NAPVRLTCDAT
+2016 NAPVRLTCNAT
-2027 GTPSPTLMWLK
+2027 GAPSPTLMWLK
-2038 DGNPVSTAGASGLQ
+2038 DGNPVSTAGPSGLQ

-2080 VGEDRRDVVLFVHT
+2080 VGEDRRDVILSVHV

-2113 TLECQSQAVPPPV
+2113 TLECQSQAVPLPV

-2133 RPLEPRP
+2133 HPLELRP
-2140 GVHLSADKAL
+2140 GIHLSADKAL
-2150 LEVSRAELGDAG
+2150 LEVSRAEVGDAG
-2162 RYTCEALNQAG
+2162 HYTCEALNQAG

-2179 NLNVWVPPAFPS
+2179 NLNVWVPPVFPS

-2198 VTEGQPTRLSCECR
+2198 VTKGHPARLSCECR
-2212 GIPFPKITWKKD
+2212 GIPFPKISWKKD
-2224 GRPLPGEGNSLEQV
+2224 GQPLPGEGNSLEQV

-2245 YLGQAQ
+2245 YLGQTQPAQ
-2251 QAQDGTY
+2251 EGTY

-2274 LEVHGSR
+2274 LEVH
-2281 KVLVSE
+2281 E
-2287 EGAPSPLVRLRCH
+2287 
-2300 SLGLGGETEVQGV
+2300 
-2313 CLKPKPSLWPPV
+2313 PPE
-2325 TPLSGSQSGLVTS
+2325 
-2338 APGTSLTGGGGS
+2338 
-2350 LPGRAVRGQGRSVQ
+2350 
-2364 PPYAVSALC
+2364 
-2373 LVPPQLI
+2373 LI
-2380 GDLDSLTNI
+2380 GDSHQLTNV
-2389 SATLHSPLTLLCE
+2389 SAALHSPLTLLCE

-2407 PPGVRW
+2407 LPGVRW

-2431 GWMLRLTWAQEQDT
+2431 GWMLRITRAREQDR
-2445 GFYSC
+2445 GLYSC

-2467 LVPPRIENEDLEEAV
+2467 LVPPRIENESLEEAV

-2492 MCNATG
+2492 TCNATG
-2498 YPQPKVTWFKDGR
+2498 HPQPKVMWFKDGR
-2511 PLAGGDAH
+2511 PLTGGDAH

-2540 YSCIAANTV
+2540 YSCIAANAV

-2596 SPTISWMKDGAPF
+2596 SPTITWMKDGAPF

-2653 VEVLSESGTLWGTS
+2653 VEVL
-2667 RTGGKVRRTLRST
+2667 
-2680 PVLASFCHLHCGPSF
+2680 
-2695 LIIPPSHPQPV
+2695 IPPSISKDDPLGEASVKEVRTKVNSTLTLECECWAMPPPTITWYKDGQPV
-2706 TPNPRLR
+2706 TPSERLHL
-2713 VLGEGRLLQIQ
+2713 LGEGRLLQIQ

-2736 VASNVAGEDDQDF
+2736 VATNVAGEDDQDF

-2758 FQKLDDASAAFEI
+2758 FQKLGEASAAFEI
-2771 LSRAEEEARG
+2771 PSREQEARS
-2781 GVTERREVVENNPAY
+2781 GVMEYREIVENNPAY

-2801 NAIPPP
+2801 NAVPPP

-2815 QPLSAT
+2815 QPLLAT

-2829 GRVLQIPLARAED
+2829 GRVLQIPLVRAED
-2842 AGRYSCKASNEAG
+2842 AGRYSCKASNEVG
-2855 EDWLHYELLVLTPPV
+2855 EDWLHYQLLVLTPPV

-2877 LVEEM
+2877 LVEEV

-2892 HCPALGNPMP
+2892 QCPALGNPMP
-2902 SISWLQNGLPFS
+2902 TISWLQNGLPFA

-2958 RVQAPPRIT
+2958 RVQAPPQIT
-2967 GPNSEQVTAIIN
+2967 GPNLEQVTAIVN
-2979 SSISLSC
+2979 SSVSLSC

-2996 TWSRDSQPLSLGK
+2996 TWYRDSQALSLGK
-3009 DVFLLPG
+3009 EVFLLPG
-3016 THMLQLARVQPSDSG
+3016 THTLQLARAQPSDSG
-3031 TYTCEALNAAGQ
+3031 MYACEALNAAGR

-3057 FRRPP
+3057 FRQPP
-3062 SGPQDAIA
+3062 SSPHDVIL
-3070 VRARDKAIL
+3070 VRAGDKAVL
-3079 SCETDSLPEP
+3079 NCETDSLPEP
-3089 TVTWLKDGQPLVLA
+3089 TVTWHKDGQPLVLA
-3103 QRTQALLGGQR
+3103 QRTQALQDGQR
-3114 LEIRDAQVLDK
+3114 LEIRDTQVLDK

-3131 VSNPAGEAMRTF
+3131 VRNTAGEAMRTF

-3149 PPVFEN
+3149 PPTFEN
-3155 PKTEKVSQVAG
+3155 PETERVSQVAG

-3180 PAVSWLKDR
+3180 PAVTWLKDR
-3189 MPVVNESSVA
+3189 MPVESSVV

-3205 GGRLQLSRVQPA
+3205 GGRLQLSRLKPA

-3223 CVAENAQAEARK
+3223 CVAENTQAEARK
-3235 DFVVAVLEAPQI
+3235 DFVVAVLVAPRI
-3247 RSSGASQE
+3247 RSLGATQE
-3255 HSVLEGQEVRLDCEV
+3255 HSVLEGQEVRLDCEA
-3270 DGHPPPDVTWL
+3270 DGQPPPDVTWL

-3293 HLRFYVDGS
+3293 HLRFYLDGS
-3302 GLVLKGLKAEDSG
+3302 ALVLKGLKAQDSG

-3344 WAESSGTLL
+3344 WAESSGTLV

-3407 SGVFTCVAANPAGV
+3407 SGIFTCVAASPAGV
-3421 TNRNFTLQV
+3421 TDRNFTLQV

-3435 LEPVDFQNDVMVV
+3435 LEPVEVQNDVAVV
-3448 RGSSVVLPCEAQG
+3448 RGSSVVLPCEARG

-3481 GQGPSLQ
+3481 EQGPSLL
-3488 LETVGAG
+3488 LETAGAG
-3495 DSGTYSCVAVSEAG
+3495 DAGTYSCVAVSEAG
-3509 EAKRHFQLTVMDPPH
+3509 EARRHFQLTVMDPPY

-3531 AELSLTPGSPL
+3531 AELLLTPGTPL
-3542 ELRCDARGTPLP
+3542 ELHCEARGNPPP

-3562 QALSRPEDS
+3562 QGLGRPRDGNRVLRVES
-3571 NSWGR
+3571 V
-3576 RQRLTLPRPQVGDAG
+3576 QVGDAG

-3597 QSPAGEVEKSFRVRV
+3597 QSPAGEAEKSFRVRV
-3612 QGPPHIIGPRG
+3612 QGPPHVIGPRG

-3640 VEAEPAPEIEW
+3640 VEAEPAPQIEW
-3651 HRDGILLQ
+3651 HRDGVLLQ
-3659 ADTHT
+3659 ADAHT
-3664 QFPED
+3664 QFPEQ

-3684 NYSCTAHNAA
+3684 NYSCTAQNAA
-3694 GSTSVAFHVDIH
+3694 GSTSVAFHVEIH
-3706 TVPTIQP
+3706 MVPTIQP
-3713 GPATVNASVNQT
+3713 GPPTVNASINQT
-3725 ALLPCQVDGTP
+3725 ALLPCQVDGAP

-3742 RKDGAPLD
+3742 RKDGATLD
-3750 PASPRLQ
+3750 PSSPRLQ
-3757 VLPEGSLRIR
+3757 VLPEGSLRIQ

-3796 FEPPAISPGPSNLT
+3796 FEPPAITPSPSNLT

-3822 ASGSPKPRVVW
+3822 ARGSPKPQVVW

-3840 DFHLQQG
+3840 DFHLQRG
-3847 AYRLLPSNALLLAAP
+3847 AYRLLPSNALLLTAP
-3862 GPQDSAQFECV
+3862 SPQDSAQFECV
-3873 VSNEMGEARR
+3873 VSNEVGEARR
-3883 LYQVTVQV
+3883 LYQVTIHV

-3916 TGVPVPVVSWSKAGA
+3916 TGIPAPLVSWSKAGA
-3931 QLGVRGN
+3931 PLGVRGS
-3938 GYRIL
+3938 GYRVL

-3972 HKHVVLTVQASPVVK
+3972 HKHVALTVQASPVVK
-3987 PLPSVVRALVAEE
+3987 PLPSVVQALVAEE

-4013 SISWQK
+4013 SITWQK
-4019 EGLSIPADPGASTQV
+4019 EGLSIPAGVNTQI
-4034 LPTGELRIT
+4034 LPSGQLRII

-4053 FCLAQNSAGSAVGR
+4053 FCLAQNSAGSAVGK

-4073 GFPVTNAISVPI
+4073 
-4085 AIVCVLGSHCHGFT
+4085 
-4099 RLKQSPSCPDRGQWP
+4099 
-4114 VAELGG
+4114 
-4120 SRKGWRKGLGG
+4120 
-4131 CQPPRALEPGQPTL
+4131 
-4145 AEPPSP
+4145 
-4151 SSPPLPTVPPV
+4151 VPPT
-4162 IETGL
+4162 IKTGL
-4167 PDLSTTEGSHALLPC
+4167 PDLSTTEGSHALLTC
-4182 VASGSPEPSI
+4182 SASGSPEPTI
-4192 TWEKDGQPVSG
+4192 TWEKDGLPVSG

-4214 ELLVKDL
+4214 ELLVKNL
-4221 DSQDAGTYTCVAE
+4221 ESQDAGTYTCTAKNSV
-4234 NAAGRARRRVHLS
+4234 GHARRRVHLT
-4247 ILTLPA
+4247 ILALPV

-4262 LRLGD
+4262 LRIGD

-4275 RGSPTPR
+4275 RGSPPPR
-4282 IGWTINNRPVTDGV
+4282 IGWTVNDRPVMEGV

-4342 LQGEAFSYV
+4342 LQGEAFSYL
-4351 VEPVGSSVRLDCVVH
+4351 VEPVGSSVQLDCVVH
-4366 GAPAPDIRWIKDSLP
+4366 GVPAPDIRWIKDGLP
-4381 LRGSR
+4381 FRGSR
-4386 LHYRLQNGSLT
+4386 LRHRLQNGSLS
-4397 IRRTEIDDAGQYQCI
+4397 IRRTEMDDAGQYQCL
-4412 AENEV
+4412 AENEM

-4431 PVFRVEPQDVTARAG
+4431 PVFSVKPQDVTVRPR

-4459 VPTVEWLRAG
+4459 APTVEWLRAG
-4469 QPLRASRRL
+4469 QPLRASQRL

-4491 EARDAGAYECVAHN
+4491 EAGDAGTYECVAHN
-4505 LLGSATARAV
+4505 LLGSTTARAI
-4515 LAVRGTGCPRSD
+4515 LAVRGE
-4527 CRGQRRDLLTCP
+4527 
-4539 PHPLPCQLPE
+4539 PH
-4549 SSLCL
+4549 
-4554 KSQTWEEFILD
+4554 
-4565 GNPGH
+4565 
-4570 SCSPGTDDVPRSCE
+4570 
-4584 VGRMRPGCPGGPL
+4584 
-4597 WGSMCKQ
+4597 
-4604 ILPTHFCPQ
+4604 
-4613 PRQPSLICHH
+4613 
-4623 TPHQVTSPCLCRT
+4623 
-4636 PSELGPRP
+4636 
-4644 LLSCS
+4644 
-4649 EAPTP
+4649 
-4654 DHRALHVV
+4654 
-4662 SRWFSSFPSKKH
+4662 
-4674 TVVGIFVCSP
+4674 
-4684 EYVYGISPS
+4684 
-4693 HGAWRGKR
+4693 
-4701 CSGRFPHHQHCLL
+4701 
-4714 FPVPHQPGGP
+4714 
-4724 SRPQWRQRAAKS
+4724 
-4736 PHIPP
+4736 
-4741 RCCWKSSCGAAGA
+4741 
-4754 RATDGMTDVQVA
+4754 
-4766 AFRPWLDA
+4766 
-4774 PAQRRLPAPPSQ
+4774 
-4786 GRAPLKSLPTSFLH
+4786 
-4800 LLPGEPRGSRGSM
+4800 GSRGSM

-4822 SRAILNT
+4822 SRATLNT
-4829 SMRKEAGSGATTIH
+4829 TVQQEARSGVTTIQ
-4843 SSISHVPASV
+4843 SSISHIPANV
-4853 GPLMRALVVT
+4853 GPLMRVLVVS

-4869 ALAGESGDA
+4869 ALAGENGDV
-4878 LNGHSLTGGSFLQ
+4878 LNGHSLTGGNFLQ
-4891 KSHVEFATGELLTM
+4891 ESHVEFATGELLMM
-4905 TQEAWGLDPDG
+4905 TQEARGLDSNG
-4916 LLLLDVEVSGGIP
+4916 LLLLDVVVSGVVP
-4929 ESLAEAELQ
+4929 ESLADADLQ
-4938 VQDFEESY
+4938 VQDFEEHY
-4946 VQTGPGHLFVGS
+4946 VQMGPGRLFVGS
-4958 TQHFLRDGLPTFLR
+4958 TQHFLQDSLPTFLR
-4972 CNHSVQYKAAQG
+4972 CNHSIRYDAAQG
-4984 LQPPLVQHLRA
+4984 LQPQLVQHLRA

-5017 QADENEVG
+5017 QAEENEVG
-5025 CPEGFELD
+5025 CPEGFDLD
-5033 AQGEFCVDRDECSE
+5033 TQGEFCV
-5047 GPTPCSHSCHNAPGR
+5047 
-5062 FSCSCPLGFALARDD
+5062 
-5077 RNCRDVD
+5077 DVD
-5084 ECAWDAHLCQEG
+5084 ECAWDTHLCQEG

-5116 RVAPHGAGCEAP
+5116 RV
-5128 SLNQAPTAFPCVMR
+5128 
-5142 GFQPLLS
+5142 
-5149 FWTPEPSY
+5149 
-5157 SPKGRRVR
+5157 
-5165 EEARRWR
+5165 
-5172 GALWPLWAGERLGPT
+5172 
-5187 SVHTPASPDVDE
+5187 
-5199 CLEESDECH
+5199 
-5208 FNQICENTPGGH
+5208 
-5220 HCSCPRGYRTQSP
+5220 
-5233 GLPCLDINE
+5233 
-5242 CLQLPQTCAFQCQ
+5242 
-5255 NLQGGYRC
+5255 
-5263 LCPQGQTLL
+5263 
-5272 RDGKTCIPL
+5272 
-5281 ERSDQNVTTVSHRGP
+5281 
-5296 LGPWLRPRAPF
+5296 
-5307 PRGSSHAWVSLRPG
+5307 
-5321 SRAPSSLGRA
+5321 
-5331 WCPAGFIRQNGI
+5331 
-5343 CTDLDECQV
+5343 
-5352 RSLCQ
+5352 
-5357 HACRN
+5357 
-5362 TEGSYQCLCP
+5362 
-5372 AGYRLLP
+5372 
-5379 SGKNCQDINE
+5379 
-5389 CEEDG
+5389 
-5394 IECGPSQMCFNTR
+5394 GPSW
-5407 GSYQCVDTPCP
+5407 G
-5418 ATYRQGSS
+5418 
-5426 PGTCFRRCSQ
+5426 
-5436 DCSAGGPST
+5436 
-5445 LLYKL
+5445 
-5450 LPLPLGVRAH
+5450 
-5460 HDVAR
+5460 R
-5465 LAAFSEAGVPANRTE
+5465 L
-5480 LSVLEPDPRSP
+5480 
-5491 FALRPLR
+5491 
-5498 AGQGAV
+5498 
-5504 YTRRALTRAGLY
+5504 
-5516 RLTVRAAAPRHQSV
+5516 
-5530 FVLLIAVSPYPY
+5530 

>member
-1 QLSTMP
+1 MP

-13 VLMAVSA
+13 LLLAV
-20 AAAAAVVGEPRPA
+20 AAAAVGEPGPE

-78 IANYAL
+78 IVNYAL

-97 TADPEVFQRELRE
+97 TADPAVFQRELRE

-125 AIKAAVEVANPGSF
+125 AIRTAVEVANPGSF

-216 VQATKVH
+216 VQTSKVH

-231 EGEHTWKIPFDPSLK
+231 EGEHTWRIPLDPSLK
-246 EVTVSLSGPG
+246 EVTISLSGPG

-360 DSVELSRSS
+360 DSVELSHSS
-369 GQPLL
+369 GRSLL
-374 TLPTQPLSNG
+374 NLPTQPLSNG

-389 WGGPPFQAPQER
+389 WGGPPFHAPQER
-401 FYLKVKGQDHEGNP
+401 FYLKVKGKDHEGNP
-415 LVRVS
+415 LLRVS

-429 GAPMVSMPP
+429 GAPLVSMPP

-459 FRLQLRRNGARLG
+459 FRLQLQRNGARLG

-494 EGTYECTAISRAGTG
+494 EGVYECTAVSRAGTG
-509 QAKAQIVVTDPPPQL
+509 RAKAQIVVTDPPPQL
-524 VPAPNITVS
+524 IPAPNITVS

-543 VLSDV
+543 VLSAV

-556 DWRVLSASMGRI
+556 DWRVLAASTGRV

-579 DISPSDGGRY
+579 RITPSDGGRY
-589 QCLASNANGVSRAS
+589 QCMASNANGVTRAS
-603 VWLLVRGAP
+603 IWLLVQEAP
-612 QVSIHSRSQHF
+612 QVSIHTQSQHF
-623 SQGMEVSISC
+623 SQGMEVRVSC
-633 SASGYPPPH
+633 SASGYPTPH
-642 ISWSREGHALQE
+642 ISWNHEGHALQE
-654 DSRIRVDAQ
+654 DSRIHVDAQ
-663 GTLTIQDVAPEDA
+663 GTLIIQGVAPEDA
-676 GNYSCLAVNEVGTDE
+676 GNYSCQAVNEVGTDE
-691 ETVTLYYTDPPSI
+691 ETVTLYYTDPPTA
-704 SAVNAVVLAAVGDEA
+704 SAVNAVVLAAVGEEA
-719 VLVCDVS
+719 VLLCEVS
-726 GVPPP
+726 GVPLP
-731 RVIWYRGTSE
+731 RVIWYRG
-741 NRPGTRAGLGE
+741 GLEMILAPEGSS
-752 NSGTLRIPAARE
+752 SGTLRIPAARE
-764 RDAGTY
+764 RDAGIY

-776 EMGDASAEI
+776 EMGEASAEI
-785 RLEVGHAPRLME
+785 RLEVGHAPQLTE
-797 LPRDVTVELGK
+797 LPRDVTVELGR
-808 SALLACRASGRPP
+808 SALLACRALGRPP
-821 PKVTW
+821 PIVTW
-826 RRGDGQPLGPG
+826 RRGDGQPLGPR

-858 DQAQYVCEAQN
+858 DQASYVCEAQN
-869 MFGKVRAEAQLV
+869 VFGKVWAEAWLV
-881 VTGHVPPQIASSAST
+881 VTGHAPPQIASSAST
-896 VRVLERQPVSLP
+896 VRVLEGQPVSLP

-916 FPERRWLRAGLPLP
+916 LPERRWLKAGLPLP
-930 PGSRHSVRA
+930 PGSQHSIRA

-966 QHRDVDLVV
+966 QHRDVELVV
-975 QVKVPPRIQPTATHH
+975 QVPPRIQPTATHH

-997 ASLPCVAS
+997 ASLPCMAL

-1019 VLNSGG
+1019 ALNFRGP
-1025 LHYNV
+1025 HYNV

-1038 VRPSPQDA
+1038 TQPSAQDA
-1046 GAYVCTATN
+1046 GAYICTATN
-1055 AVGFSSQEMRLSV
+1055 TVGFSSQEMWLSV
-1068 NTEPRIRVN
+1068 NTEPRIHVN
-1077 GSHDAE
+1077 GSQDAE

-1088 MAKAGEEVTLDCE
+1088 TAKAGDEVTLDCE

-1107 PLVTWTKDFLP
+1107 PLVTWTKDFRP
-1118 VPSVTDRQRLLPS
+1118 MPSITNRHRLLPS
-1131 GSLRLV
+1131 GSLRLA
-1137 QAQVSDSGLYRC
+1137 QAQVGDSGLYRC
-1149 TASNPAGSA
+1149 TANNPAGSA
-1158 SQRYDLEVQV
+1158 SQHYIVQV
-1168 PPQVQ
+1168 QAPPQMQ
-1173 LGPRVLKVLA
+1173 PGPRVLKVLA
-1183 GEILDLNCVAE
+1183 GEILDLNCMAE
-1194 GSPEPR
+1194 GSPEPQ
-1200 LNWSKDGVTLQG
+1200 LSWSKDGVALQG
-1212 GGPAGSVHF
+1212 GGPEGSIHF
-1221 SAIQTSDAGVYRC
+1221 SAIRTHDAGWYRC
-1234 EASNSAGLDA
+1234 EASNSAGVDA
-1244 WELELRVLE
+1244 WELELQVLE
-1253 PPHWEADESSGL
+1253 PPYWEANETSGL
-1265 LERAAGENASL
+1265 LERVVGENASL

-1282 TPKPHI
+1282 TPTPQV
-1288 TWRKGPSLEP
+1288 TWWKGPSSEP
-1298 LRGRPDLEVLEEGSL
+1298 LRGRPGLEVLDEGSL
-1313 FLSSVSPADSG
+1313 FLASVSPTDSG
-1324 EYECQ
+1324 DYKCQ

-1345 YVPPSIQEDGRR
+1345 YVPPSIREDGHRT
-1357 ANVSGMAGQSLT
+1357 NVSGMAGQSLT
-1369 LECDANGFPAPE
+1369 LECDVNGFPAPE
-1381 ITWFKDGQPIPKTGS
+1381 IVWLKDGQLIPEASS
-1396 HHLLD
+1396 HRLPD
-1401 KSRALHFPRIQEGD
+1401 KPQALHLPRIQEGD

-1433 FDLLVLIPPSVLGA
+1433 FHLLVLIPPSVLGS

-1457 GAEVELEC
+1457 GAEVELKC
-1465 RTSGVPAPQ
+1465 RTSGVPTPQ

-1481 QPVLPGDPHVQLQ
+1481 QPILPGDPHVQLQ

-1500 RIPSSHLGDEGRYQC
+1500 RITSSHLGDEGWYQC

-1525 KDFRLRMQAPPT
+1525 KDFQLRMQVPPT

-1547 VVMEGHPV
+1547 AVMEGHPV

-1565 APNISWFKDGASLP
+1565 APDITWFKDGASLP

-1599 GVDAGTYTCQASNPV
+1599 GLDAGTYTCQASNPV
-1614 GVTEKSSRLEVYVPP
+1614 GVTEKTTRLEVYVPP
-1629 TIEGAGGEPR
+1629 TIEGAGGGPR

-1656 GHPPPTLSWHR
+1656 GQPPPTLSWHH

-1680 EAGGSVLSLER
+1680 EAGGRVLTLEG
-1691 LGEASGGPYS
+1691 LGEASGGLYN

-1723 QLLVADGSG
+1723 QLLVAEGVG

-1742 ELFCQASG
+1742 ELSCQASG
-1750 SPVPTLQWLQN
+1750 SPVPTLQWLHN
-1761 GRPAEELPGVRVTS
+1761 GRPAEELAGVQVASR
-1775 QGAMLRISHV
+1775 GAMLQISRV
-1785 ELGHAGLFAC
+1785 EPGHEGLLAC

-1814 LPLATIVGG
+1814 LPEVAIVGG

-1842 VPTPSLRWWKDG
+1842 APTPSLRWWKDG
-1854 VALAASGGKL
+1854 VALAALGGKL
-1864 QVRSRTPGLVGQIE
+1864 QIE
-1878 KVDLN
+1878 KVDLR
-1883 DEGFYTCAATS
+1883 DEGIYTCAATS
-1894 LAGESKRDVA
+1894 LAGESKRDVT

-1932 LASGVPPPDTSWFK
+1932 LASGVPPPDISWFK
-1946 GRQPVSARKG
+1946 GRQPVSAWKG
-1956 VTVSADGRALH
+1956 VTVSADGRVLH
-1967 IERARVSDAG
+1967 IEQARFSDAG
-1977 SYRCV
+1977 NYRCV
-1982 ATNVAGS
+1982 ASNVAGS
-1989 TELRYGLRVNVPPRI
+1989 TELQYGLRVNVPPRI

-2016 NAPVRLTCDAT
+2016 NAPVRLTCNAT
-2027 GTPSPTLMWLK
+2027 GAPSPTLMWLK
-2038 DGNPVSTAGASGLQ
+2038 DGNPVSTAGPSGLQ

-2080 VGEDRRDVVLFVHT
+2080 VGEDRRDVILSVHV

-2113 TLECQSQAVPPPV
+2113 TLECQSQAVPLPV

-2133 RPLEPRP
+2133 HPLELRP
-2140 GVHLSADKAL
+2140 GIHLSADKAL
-2150 LEVSRAELGDAG
+2150 LEVSRAEVGDAG
-2162 RYTCEALNQAG
+2162 HYTCEALNQAG

-2179 NLNVWVPPAFPS
+2179 NLNVWVPPVFPS

-2198 VTEGQPTRLSCECR
+2198 VTKGHPARLSCECR
-2212 GIPFPKITWKKD
+2212 GIPFPKISWKKD
-2224 GRPLPGEGNSLEQV
+2224 GQPLPGEGNSLEQV

-2245 YLGQAQ
+2245 YLGQTQPAQ
-2251 QAQDGTY
+2251 EGTY

-2274 LEVHGSR
+2274 LEVH
-2281 KVLVSE
+2281 
-2287 EGAPSPLVRLRCH
+2287 
-2300 SLGLGGETEVQGV
+2300 
-2313 CLKPKPSLWPPV
+2313 
-2325 TPLSGSQSGLVTS
+2325 
-2338 APGTSLTGGGGS
+2338 
-2350 LPGRAVRGQGRSVQ
+2350 
-2364 PPYAVSALC
+2364 
-2373 LVPPQLI
+2373 VPPQIAGPREPHTQVSVVRDGEATLWCNASGKPPPRVTWERAGRPLGAEPGLRLQNQGQSLRVERARAAHGGHYSCVAENAAGWAERRFALSVLEPPELI
-2380 GDLDSLTNI
+2380 GDSHQLTNV
-2389 SATLHSPLTLLCE
+2389 SAALHSPLTLLCE

-2407 PPGVRW
+2407 LPGVRW

-2421 PGEDTYLLAG
+2421 PGEDTYLLA
-2431 GWMLRLTWAQEQDT
+2431 
-2445 GFYSC
+2445 
-2450 LASNEAGEVRRN
+2450 
-2462 FSVEV
+2462 
-2467 LVPPRIENEDLEEAV
+2467 VPPRIENESLEEAV

-2492 MCNATG
+2492 TCNATG
-2498 YPQPKVTWFKDGR
+2498 HPQPKVMWFKDGR
-2511 PLAGGDAH
+2511 PLTGGDAH

-2540 YSCIAANTV
+2540 YSCIAANAV

-2596 SPTISWMKDGAPF
+2596 SPTITWMKDGAPF

-2653 VEVLSESGTLWGTS
+2653 VEVL
-2667 RTGGKVRRTLRST
+2667 
-2680 PVLASFCHLHCGPSF
+2680 
-2695 LIIPPSHPQPV
+2695 IPPSISKDDPLGEASVKEVRTKVNSTLTLECECWAMPPPTITWYKDGQPV
-2706 TPNPRLR
+2706 TPSERLHL
-2713 VLGEGRLLQIQ
+2713 LGEGRLLQIQ

-2736 VASNVAGEDDQDF
+2736 VATNVAGEDDQDF

-2758 FQKLDDASAAFEI
+2758 FQKLGEASAAFEI
-2771 LSRAEEEARG
+2771 PSREQEARS
-2781 GVTERREVVENNPAY
+2781 GVMEYREIVENNPAY

-2801 NAIPPP
+2801 NAVPPP

-2815 QPLSAT
+2815 QPLLAT

-2829 GRVLQIPLARAED
+2829 GRVLQIPLVRAED
-2842 AGRYSCKASNEAG
+2842 AGRYSCKASNEVG
-2855 EDWLHYELLVLTPPV
+2855 EDWLHYQLLVLTPPV

-2877 LVEEM
+2877 LVEEV

-2892 HCPALGNPMP
+2892 QCPALGNPMP
-2902 SISWLQNGLPFS
+2902 TISWLQNGLPFA

-2958 RVQAPPRIT
+2958 RVQAPPQIT
-2967 GPNSEQVTAIIN
+2967 GPNLEQVTAIVN
-2979 SSISLSC
+2979 SSVSLSC

-2996 TWSRDSQPLSLGK
+2996 TWYRDSQALSLGK
-3009 DVFLLPG
+3009 EVFLLPG
-3016 THMLQLARVQPSDSG
+3016 THTLQLARAQPSDSG
-3031 TYTCEALNAAGQ
+3031 MYACEALNAAGR

-3057 FRRPP
+3057 FRQPP
-3062 SGPQDAIA
+3062 SSPHDVIL
-3070 VRARDKAIL
+3070 VRAGDKAVL
-3079 SCETDSLPEP
+3079 NCETDSLPEP
-3089 TVTWLKDGQPLVLA
+3089 TVTWHKDGQPLVLA
-3103 QRTQALLGGQR
+3103 QRTQALQDGQR
-3114 LEIRDAQVLDK
+3114 LEIRDTQVLDK

-3131 VSNPAGEAMRTF
+3131 VRNTAGEAMRTF

-3149 PPVFEN
+3149 PPTFEN
-3155 PKTEKVSQVAG
+3155 PETERVSQVAG

-3180 PAVSWLKDR
+3180 PAVTWLKDR
-3189 MPVVNESSVA
+3189 MPVESSVV

-3205 GGRLQLSRVQPA
+3205 GGRLQLSRLKPA

-3223 CVAENAQAEARK
+3223 CVAENTQAEARK
-3235 DFVVAVLEAPQI
+3235 DFVVAVLVAPRI
-3247 RSSGASQE
+3247 RSLGATQE
-3255 HSVLEGQEVRLDCEV
+3255 HSVLEGQEVRLDCEA
-3270 DGHPPPDVTWL
+3270 DGQPPPDVTWL

-3293 HLRFYVDGS
+3293 HLRFYLDGS
-3302 GLVLKGLKAEDSG
+3302 ALVLKGLKAQDSG

-3344 WAESSGTLL
+3344 WAESSGTLV

-3407 SGVFTCVAANPAGV
+3407 SGIFTCVAASPAGV
-3421 TNRNFTLQV
+3421 TDRNFTLQV

-3435 LEPVDFQNDVMVV
+3435 LEPVEVQNDVAVV
-3448 RGSSVVLPCEAQG
+3448 RGSSVVLPCEARG

-3481 GQGPSLQ
+3481 EQGPSLL
-3488 LETVGAG
+3488 LETAGAG
-3495 DSGTYSCVAVSEAG
+3495 DAGTYSCVAVSEAG
-3509 EAKRHFQLTVMDPPH
+3509 EARRHFQLTVMDPPY

-3531 AELSLTPGSPL
+3531 AELLLTPGTPL
-3542 ELRCDARGTPLP
+3542 ELHCEARGNPPP

-3562 QALSRPEDS
+3562 QGLGRPRDGNRVLRVES
-3571 NSWGR
+3571 V
-3576 RQRLTLPRPQVGDAG
+3576 QVGDAG

-3597 QSPAGEVEKSFRVRV
+3597 QSPAGEAEKSFRVRV
-3612 QGPPHIIGPRG
+3612 QGPPHVIGPRG

-3640 VEAEPAPEIEW
+3640 VEAEPAPQIEW
-3651 HRDGILLQ
+3651 HRDGVLLQ
-3659 ADTHT
+3659 ADAHT
-3664 QFPED
+3664 QFPEQ

-3684 NYSCTAHNAA
+3684 NYSCTAQNAA
-3694 GSTSVAFHVDIH
+3694 GSTSVAFHVEIH
-3706 TVPTIQP
+3706 MVPTIQP
-3713 GPATVNASVNQT
+3713 GPPTVNASINQT
-3725 ALLPCQVDGTP
+3725 ALLPCQVDGAP

-3742 RKDGAPLD
+3742 RKDGATLD
-3750 PASPRLQ
+3750 PSSPRLQ
-3757 VLPEGSLRIR
+3757 VLPEGSLRIQ

-3796 FEPPAISPGPSNLT
+3796 FEPPAITPSPSNLT

-3822 ASGSPKPRVVW
+3822 ARGSPKPQVVW

-3840 DFHLQQG
+3840 DFHLQRG
-3847 AYRLLPSNALLLAAP
+3847 AYRLLPSNALLLTAP
-3862 GPQDSAQFECV
+3862 SPQDSAQFECV
-3873 VSNEMGEARR
+3873 VSNEVGEARR
-3883 LYQVTVQV
+3883 LYQVTIHV

-3916 TGVPVPVVSWSKAGA
+3916 TGIPAPLVSWSKAGA
-3931 QLGVRGN
+3931 PLGVRGS
-3938 GYRIL
+3938 GYRVL

-3972 HKHVVLTVQASPVVK
+3972 HKHVALTVQASPVVK
-3987 PLPSVVRALVAEE
+3987 PLPSVVQALVAEE

-4013 SISWQK
+4013 SITWQK
-4019 EGLSIPADPGASTQV
+4019 EGLSIPAGVNTQI
-4034 LPTGELRIT
+4034 LPSGQLRII

-4053 FCLAQNSAGSAVGR
+4053 FCLAQNSAGSAVGK

-4073 GFPVTNAISVPI
+4073 
-4085 AIVCVLGSHCHGFT
+4085 
-4099 RLKQSPSCPDRGQWP
+4099 
-4114 VAELGG
+4114 
-4120 SRKGWRKGLGG
+4120 
-4131 CQPPRALEPGQPTL
+4131 
-4145 AEPPSP
+4145 
-4151 SSPPLPTVPPV
+4151 VPPT
-4162 IETGL
+4162 IKTGL
-4167 PDLSTTEGSHALLPC
+4167 PDLSTTEGSHALLTC
-4182 VASGSPEPSI
+4182 SASGSPEPTI
-4192 TWEKDGQPVSG
+4192 TWEKDGLPVSG

-4214 ELLVKDL
+4214 ELLVKNL
-4221 DSQDAGTYTCVAE
+4221 ESQDAGTYTCTAKNSV
-4234 NAAGRARRRVHLS
+4234 GHARRRVHLT
-4247 ILTLPA
+4247 ILALPV

-4262 LRLGD
+4262 LRIGD

-4275 RGSPTPR
+4275 RGSPPPR
-4282 IGWTINNRPVTDGV
+4282 IGWTVNDRPVMEGV

-4342 LQGEAFSYV
+4342 LQGEAFSYL
-4351 VEPVGSSVRLDCVVH
+4351 VEPVGSSVQLDCVVH
-4366 GAPAPDIRWIKDSLP
+4366 GVPAPDIRWIKDGLP
-4381 LRGSR
+4381 FRGSR
-4386 LHYRLQNGSLT
+4386 LRHRLQNGSLS
-4397 IRRTEIDDAGQYQCI
+4397 IRRTEMDDAGQYQCL
-4412 AENEV
+4412 AENEM

-4431 PVFRVEPQDVTARAG
+4431 PVFSVKPQDVTVRPR

-4459 VPTVEWLRAG
+4459 APTVEWLRAG
-4469 QPLRASRRL
+4469 QPLRASQRL

-4491 EARDAGAYECVAHN
+4491 EAGDAGTYECVAHN
-4505 LLGSATARAV
+4505 LLGSTTARAI
-4515 LAVRGTGCPRSD
+4515 LAVRGE
-4527 CRGQRRDLLTCP
+4527 
-4539 PHPLPCQLPE
+4539 PH
-4549 SSLCL
+4549 
-4554 KSQTWEEFILD
+4554 
-4565 GNPGH
+4565 
-4570 SCSPGTDDVPRSCE
+4570 
-4584 VGRMRPGCPGGPL
+4584 
-4597 WGSMCKQ
+4597 
-4604 ILPTHFCPQ
+4604 
-4613 PRQPSLICHH
+4613 
-4623 TPHQVTSPCLCRT
+4623 
-4636 PSELGPRP
+4636 
-4644 LLSCS
+4644 
-4649 EAPTP
+4649 
-4654 DHRALHVV
+4654 
-4662 SRWFSSFPSKKH
+4662 
-4674 TVVGIFVCSP
+4674 
-4684 EYVYGISPS
+4684 
-4693 HGAWRGKR
+4693 
-4701 CSGRFPHHQHCLL
+4701 
-4714 FPVPHQPGGP
+4714 
-4724 SRPQWRQRAAKS
+4724 
-4736 PHIPP
+4736 
-4741 RCCWKSSCGAAGA
+4741 
-4754 RATDGMTDVQVA
+4754 
-4766 AFRPWLDA
+4766 
-4774 PAQRRLPAPPSQ
+4774 
-4786 GRAPLKSLPTSFLH
+4786 
-4800 LLPGEPRGSRGSM
+4800 GSRGSM

-4822 SRAILNT
+4822 SRATLNT
-4829 SMRKEAGSGATTIH
+4829 TVQQEARSGVTTIQ
-4843 SSISHVPASV
+4843 SSISHIPANV
-4853 GPLMRALVVT
+4853 GPLMRVLVVS

-4869 ALAGESGDA
+4869 ALAGENGDV
-4878 LNGHSLTGGSFLQ
+4878 LNGHSLTGGNFLQ
-4891 KSHVEFATGELLTM
+4891 ESHVEFATGELLMM
-4905 TQEAWGLDPDG
+4905 TQEARGLDSNG
-4916 LLLLDVEVSGGIP
+4916 LLLLDVVVSGVVP
-4929 ESLAEAELQ
+4929 ESLADADLQ
-4938 VQDFEESY
+4938 VQDFEEHY
-4946 VQTGPGHLFVGS
+4946 VQMGPGRLFVGS
-4958 TQHFLRDGLPTFLR
+4958 TQHFLQDSLPTFLR
-4972 CNHSVQYKAAQG
+4972 CNHSIRYDAAQG
-4984 LQPPLVQHLRA
+4984 LQPQLVQHLRA

-5017 QADENEVG
+5017 QAEENEVG
-5025 CPEGFELD
+5025 CPEGFDLD
-5033 AQGEFCVDRDECSE
+5033 TQGEFCVD
-5047 GPTPCSHSCHNAPGR
+5047 
-5062 FSCSCPLGFALARDD
+5062 
-5077 RNCRDVD
+5077 
-5084 ECAWDAHLCQEG
+5084 
-5096 QRCVNLF
+5096 
-5103 GSYHCL
+5103 
-5109 PDCRPGF
+5109 
-5116 RVAPHGAGCEAP
+5116 
-5128 SLNQAPTAFPCVMR
+5128 
-5142 GFQPLLS
+5142 
-5149 FWTPEPSY
+5149 
-5157 SPKGRRVR
+5157 
-5165 EEARRWR
+5165 
-5172 GALWPLWAGERLGPT
+5172 
-5187 SVHTPASPDVDE
+5187 VDE
-5199 CLEESDECH
+5199 CLEQSDDCH
-5208 FNQICENTPGGH
+5208 YNQLCENTPGR
-5220 HCSCPRGYRTQSP
+5220 PP
-5233 GLPCLDINE
+5233 
-5242 CLQLPQTCAFQCQ
+5242 LQLPQGVPDPGPWPALPRYQRVPGAAQ
-5255 NLQGGYRC
+5255 NLH
-5263 LCPQGQTLL
+5263 LPVPKPPGQ
-5272 RDGKTCIPL
+5272 
-5281 ERSDQNVTTVSHRGP
+5281 
-5296 LGPWLRPRAPF
+5296 
-5307 PRGSSHAWVSLRPG
+5307 
-5321 SRAPSSLGRA
+5321 
-5331 WCPAGFIRQNGI
+5331 
-5343 CTDLDECQV
+5343 
-5352 RSLCQ
+5352 
-5357 HACRN
+5357 
-5362 TEGSYQCLCP
+5362 
-5372 AGYRLLP
+5372 
-5379 SGKNCQDINE
+5379 
-5389 CEEDG
+5389 
-5394 IECGPSQMCFNTR
+5394 
-5407 GSYQCVDTPCP
+5407 
-5418 ATYRQGSS
+5418 
-5426 PGTCFRRCSQ
+5426 
-5436 DCSAGGPST
+5436 
-5445 LLYKL
+5445 
-5450 LPLPLGVRAH
+5450 LPLP
-5460 HDVAR
+5460 
-5465 LAAFSEAGVPANRTE
+5465 VPAG
-5480 LSVLEPDPRSP
+5480 PDPP
-5491 FALRPLR
+5491 P
-5498 AGQGAV
+5498 
-5504 YTRRALTRAGLY
+5504 
-5516 RLTVRAAAPRHQSV
+5516 
-5530 FVLLIAVSPYPY
+5530 

>member
-1 QLSTMP
+1 MP

-589 QCLASNANGVSRAS
+589 QCLASNANGVTRAS

-731 RVIWYRGTSE
+731 RVIWYRG
-741 NRPGTRAGLGE
+741 GLE
-752 NSGTLRIPAARE
+752 MILAPEASSSGTLRIPAARE

-916 FPERRWLRAGLPLP
+916 FPERRWLRASLPLP

-975 QVKVPPRIQPTATHH
+975 QVPPRIQPTATHH

-1088 MAKAGEEVTLDCE
+1088 TAKAGEEVTLDCE

-1118 VPSVTDRQRLLPS
+1118 VPSVTDRHRLLPS
-1131 GSLRLV
+1131 GSLRLA

-1149 TASNPAGSA
+1149 MASNPAGSA
-1158 SQRYDLEVQV
+1158 SQCYDLEVQV

-1221 SAIQTSDAGVYRC
+1221 SVIQTSDAGVYRC

-1313 FLSSVSPADSG
+1313 FLASVSPADSG
-1324 EYECQ
+1324 DYECQ

-1345 YVPPSIQEDGRR
+1345 YVPPSIREDGRR

-1599 GVDAGTYTCQASNPV
+1599 GIDAGTYTCQASNPV

-1761 GRPAEELPGVRVTS
+1761 GRPAEELPGVQVTS

-1864 QVRSRTPGLVGQIE
+1864 QIE

-1956 VTVSADGRALH
+1956 VMVSADGRALH

-2274 LEVHGSR
+2274 LEVHVPPQIAGPQEPHTQVSVVQDGEATLQCHATGKPPP
-2281 KVLVSE
+2281 KVTWERDGRPLTAAPGLRLQNHGQKLRV
-2287 EGAPSPLVRLRCH
+2287 EGA
-2300 SLGLGGETEVQGV
+2300 QAA
-2313 CLKPKPSLWPPV
+2313 
-2325 TPLSGSQSGLVTS
+2325 LSGRYSCV
-2338 APGTSLTGGGGS
+2338 AENVA
-2350 LPGRAVRGQGRSVQ
+2350 GRAERRFTLSV
-2364 PPYAVSALC
+2364 

-2389 SATLHSPLTLLCE
+2389 SAALHSPLTLLCE

-2431 GWMLRLTWAQEQDT
+2431 GWMLRLTRAQEQDT

-2498 YPQPKVTWFKDGR
+2498 HPQPKVTWFKDGR

-2540 YSCIAANTV
+2540 YSCIVANTV

-2653 VEVLSESGTLWGTS
+2653 VEVL
-2667 RTGGKVRRTLRST
+2667 
-2680 PVLASFCHLHCGPSF
+2680 
-2695 LIIPPSHPQPV
+2695 IPPSISKDDALGEASVKEVKTKVNSTLTLECECWATPPPTISWYKDGRPV

-2771 LSRAEEEARG
+2771 LSREEEEAWG

-3016 THMLQLARVQPSDSG
+3016 THTLQLARVQPSDSG

-3070 VRARDKAIL
+3070 VRAGDKAIL
-3079 SCETDSLPEP
+3079 SCETDSLPKP

-3143 VLTVQV
+3143 VLTVQE

-3189 MPVVNESSVA
+3189 MPVESSVA

-3247 RSSGASQE
+3247 RSSSASQE

-3386 QRTHLHSSGRTLRI
+3386 QRTHLHSSGHTLRI

-3571 NSWGR
+3571 NRELRVEGV
-3576 RQRLTLPRPQVGDAG
+3576 QVGDAG

-3916 TGVPVPVVSWSKAGA
+3916 TGVPAPVVSWSKAGA
-3931 QLGVRGN
+3931 QLGMRGN

-4019 EGLSIPADPGASTQV
+4019 EGLSIPAGASTQV

-4053 FCLAQNSAGSAVGR
+4053 FCLARNSAGSAVGR

-4073 GFPVTNAISVPI
+4073 
-4085 AIVCVLGSHCHGFT
+4085 
-4099 RLKQSPSCPDRGQWP
+4099 
-4114 VAELGG
+4114 
-4120 SRKGWRKGLGG
+4120 
-4131 CQPPRALEPGQPTL
+4131 
-4145 AEPPSP
+4145 
-4151 SSPPLPTVPPV
+4151 VPPV

-4221 DSQDAGTYTCVAE
+4221 ESQDAGTYTCVAE
-4234 NAAGRARRRVHLS
+4234 NAAGCAHRRVHLS

-4515 LAVRGTGCPRSD
+4515 LAVR
-4527 CRGQRRDLLTCP
+4527 
-4539 PHPLPCQLPE
+4539 
-4549 SSLCL
+4549 
-4554 KSQTWEEFILD
+4554 
-4565 GNPGH
+4565 
-4570 SCSPGTDDVPRSCE
+4570 
-4584 VGRMRPGCPGGPL
+4584 
-4597 WGSMCKQ
+4597 
-4604 ILPTHFCPQ
+4604 
-4613 PRQPSLICHH
+4613 
-4623 TPHQVTSPCLCRT
+4623 
-4636 PSELGPRP
+4636 
-4644 LLSCS
+4644 
-4649 EAPTP
+4649 
-4654 DHRALHVV
+4654 
-4662 SRWFSSFPSKKH
+4662 
-4674 TVVGIFVCSP
+4674 
-4684 EYVYGISPS
+4684 
-4693 HGAWRGKR
+4693 
-4701 CSGRFPHHQHCLL
+4701 
-4714 FPVPHQPGGP
+4714 
-4724 SRPQWRQRAAKS
+4724 
-4736 PHIPP
+4736 
-4741 RCCWKSSCGAAGA
+4741 
-4754 RATDGMTDVQVA
+4754 
-4766 AFRPWLDA
+4766 
-4774 PAQRRLPAPPSQ
+4774 
-4786 GRAPLKSLPTSFLH
+4786 
-4800 LLPGEPRGSRGSM
+4800 GEPRGSRGSM

-5116 RVAPHGAGCEAP
+5116 RVAPHGAGCE
-5128 SLNQAPTAFPCVMR
+5128 
-5142 GFQPLLS
+5142 
-5149 FWTPEPSY
+5149 
-5157 SPKGRRVR
+5157 
-5165 EEARRWR
+5165 
-5172 GALWPLWAGERLGPT
+5172 
-5187 SVHTPASPDVDE
+5187 DVDE

-5272 RDGKTCIPL
+5272 RDGKTCVPL

-5343 CTDLDECQV
+5343 CTDLDECRV

-5530 FVLLIAVSPYPY
+5530 FILLIAVSPYPY

>member
-1 QLSTMP
+1 MP

-459 FRLQLRRNGARLG
+459 FRLQLRRNRARLG

-731 RVIWYRGTSE
+731 RVIWYRG
-741 NRPGTRAGLGE
+741 GLE
-752 NSGTLRIPAARE
+752 MILAPEASSSGTLRIPAARE

-975 QVKVPPRIQPTATHH
+975 QVPPRIQPTATHH

-1864 QVRSRTPGLVGQIE
+1864 QIE

-2274 LEVHGSR
+2274 LEVHVPPQIAGPQEPHTQVSVVQDGEATLQCHATGKPPP
-2281 KVLVSE
+2281 KVTWERDGRPLTAAPGLRLQNHGQKLRV
-2287 EGAPSPLVRLRCH
+2287 EGAQAAH
-2300 SLGLGGETEVQGV
+2300 SGRYSCVAENV
-2313 CLKPKPSLWPPV
+2313 
-2325 TPLSGSQSGLVTS
+2325 
-2338 APGTSLTGGGGS
+2338 A
-2350 LPGRAVRGQGRSVQ
+2350 GRAERRFMLSV
-2364 PPYAVSALC
+2364 

-2653 VEVLSESGTLWGTS
+2653 VEVL
-2667 RTGGKVRRTLRST
+2667 
-2680 PVLASFCHLHCGPSF
+2680 
-2695 LIIPPSHPQPV
+2695 IPPSISKDDALGEASVKEVKTKVNSTLTLECECWAMPPPTIGWYKDGRPV

-3070 VRARDKAIL
+3070 VRAGDKAIL

-3189 MPVVNESSVA
+3189 MPVESSVA

-3571 NSWGR
+3571 NRELRVEGV
-3576 RQRLTLPRPQVGDAG
+3576 QVGDAG

-4019 EGLSIPADPGASTQV
+4019 EGLSIPAGASTQV

-4073 GFPVTNAISVPI
+4073 
-4085 AIVCVLGSHCHGFT
+4085 
-4099 RLKQSPSCPDRGQWP
+4099 
-4114 VAELGG
+4114 
-4120 SRKGWRKGLGG
+4120 
-4131 CQPPRALEPGQPTL
+4131 
-4145 AEPPSP
+4145 
-4151 SSPPLPTVPPV
+4151 VPPV

-4515 LAVRGTGCPRSD
+4515 LAVRG
-4527 CRGQRRDLLTCP
+4527 
-4539 PHPLPCQLPE
+4539 
-4549 SSLCL
+4549 
-4554 KSQTWEEFILD
+4554 
-4565 GNPGH
+4565 
-4570 SCSPGTDDVPRSCE
+4570 
-4584 VGRMRPGCPGGPL
+4584 
-4597 WGSMCKQ
+4597 
-4604 ILPTHFCPQ
+4604 
-4613 PRQPSLICHH
+4613 
-4623 TPHQVTSPCLCRT
+4623 
-4636 PSELGPRP
+4636 
-4644 LLSCS
+4644 
-4649 EAPTP
+4649 
-4654 DHRALHVV
+4654 
-4662 SRWFSSFPSKKH
+4662 
-4674 TVVGIFVCSP
+4674 
-4684 EYVYGISPS
+4684 
-4693 HGAWRGKR
+4693 
-4701 CSGRFPHHQHCLL
+4701 
-4714 FPVPHQPGGP
+4714 
-4724 SRPQWRQRAAKS
+4724 
-4736 PHIPP
+4736 
-4741 RCCWKSSCGAAGA
+4741 
-4754 RATDGMTDVQVA
+4754 
-4766 AFRPWLDA
+4766 
-4774 PAQRRLPAPPSQ
+4774 
-4786 GRAPLKSLPTSFLH
+4786 
-4800 LLPGEPRGSRGSM
+4800 EPRGSRGSM

-5116 RVAPHGAGCEAP
+5116 RVAPHGAGCE
-5128 SLNQAPTAFPCVMR
+5128 
-5142 GFQPLLS
+5142 
-5149 FWTPEPSY
+5149 
-5157 SPKGRRVR
+5157 
-5165 EEARRWR
+5165 
-5172 GALWPLWAGERLGPT
+5172 
-5187 SVHTPASPDVDE
+5187 DVDE

-5343 CTDLDECQV
+5343 CTDLNECRV

>member
-1 QLSTMP
+1 MP
-7 RAPLLP
+7 RVPLLP
-13 VLMAVSA
+13 LLLAVSA
-20 AAAAAVVGEPRPA
+20 AAAAAAVGEPGPA

-97 TADPEVFQRELRE
+97 TADPAVFQRELRE

-150 YHKKEELLRLLQL
+150 YHKKEEVLRLLQL

-246 EVTVSLSGPG
+246 EVTISLSGPG

-360 DSVELSRSS
+360 DSVELSHSS
-369 GQPLL
+369 GQSLL
-374 TLPTQPLSNG
+374 TLPTRPLSNG
-384 STYQL
+384 STHQL
-389 WGGPPFQAPQER
+389 WGGPPFHAPQER
-401 FYLKVKGQDHEGNP
+401 FYLKVKGKDHEGNP
-415 LVRVS
+415 LLRVS

-429 GAPMVSMPP
+429 GAPLVSMPP
-438 RIHGYLHQ
+438 RIHGYLHH

-494 EGTYECTAISRAGTG
+494 EGAYECTAVSRAGTG
-509 QAKAQIVVTDPPPQL
+509 RAKAQIVVTGLSFRLTPPPQL

-533 PGETAILSCQ
+533 PGETAVLSCQ

-556 DWRVLSASMGRI
+556 DWRVLSASTGRV
-568 TQLADLSLEVS
+568 TQLADLSLE
-579 DISPSDGGRY
+579 ISNIIPSDGGRY
-589 QCLASNANGVSRAS
+589 QCMASNANGVTRAS
-603 VWLLVRGAP
+603 MWLLVREAP
-612 QVSIHSRSQHF
+612 QVSIHTRSQHF
-623 SQGMEVSISC
+623 SQGMEVSVSC
-633 SASGYPPPH
+633 SASGYPTPH

-663 GTLTIQDVAPEDA
+663 GTLIIQGVAPEDA
-676 GNYSCLAVNEVGTDE
+676 GNYSCQAANELGTDE
-691 ETVTLYYTDPPSI
+691 ETVTLYHTDPPSV
-704 SAVNAVVLAAVGDEA
+704 SAVKAVVLAAIGNEA

-731 RVIWYRGTSE
+731 RVVWYRG
-741 NRPGTRAGLGE
+741 GLEMILAPEGSS
-752 NSGTLRIPAARE
+752 SGTLRIPAAQE
-764 RDAGTY
+764 RDAGVY

-776 EMGDASAEI
+776 EIGNASAEI
-785 RLEVGHAPRLME
+785 RLEVGHAPQLME
-797 LPRDVTVELGK
+797 LPRDVTVELGR
-808 SALLACRASGRPP
+808 SALLACRAMGRPP
-821 PKVTW
+821 PMVTW

-837 RGSRTG
+837 RGSRTR

-858 DQAQYVCEAQN
+858 DQALYVCEAQN
-869 MFGKVRAEAQLV
+869 VFGKVRAEARLV

-908 CIILAGRP
+908 CTILAGRP
-916 FPERRWLRAGLPLP
+916 FPERRWLKAGLPLP
-930 PGSRHSVRA
+930 AGSRHSVRA

-944 LDRALQEDAGR
+944 LDQALQEDAGK

-966 QHRDVDLVV
+966 QHRAVELVV
-975 QVKVPPRIQPTATHH
+975 QVPPRIQPTATHH

-1019 VLNSGG
+1019 VLTSRGP
-1025 LHYNV
+1025 HYNV

-1038 VRPSPQDA
+1038 TRPSPQDA
-1046 GAYVCTATN
+1046 GTYVCTATN

-1068 NTEPRIRVN
+1068 NTEPRIQVN
-1077 GSHDAE
+1077 SSRDTD

-1088 MAKAGEEVTLDCE
+1088 TAKAGDEVTLDCE
-1101 AQGSPP
+1101 AQGSPA
-1107 PLVTWTKDFLP
+1107 PLVTWTKDFRP
-1118 VPSVTDRQRLLPS
+1118 VPSVTDRHRLLPS
-1131 GSLRLV
+1131 GSLRLA
-1137 QAQVSDSGLYRC
+1137 QAQVGDSGPYRC
-1149 TASNPAGSA
+1149 IASNPAGSA
-1158 SQRYDLEVQV
+1158 SRRYVLQVQV

-1173 LGPRVLKVLA
+1173 PGPRVLKVLA

-1194 GSPEPR
+1194 GTPEPQ
-1200 LNWSKDGVTLQG
+1200 LNWSKDGAALQG
-1212 GGPAGSVHF
+1212 GGPKGSVHF
-1221 SAIQTSDAGVYRC
+1221 SAIQTSDAGLYRC
-1234 EASNSAGLDA
+1234 EASNSAGVDV

-1253 PPHWEADESSGL
+1253 PPHWEADETSSL
-1265 LERAAGENASL
+1265 LERVAGENASL

-1282 TPKPHI
+1282 TPKPQV
-1288 TWRKGPSLEP
+1288 TWRKGPSSEP
-1298 LRGRPDLEVLEEGSL
+1298 LRGRPGLEVLDDGSL
-1313 FLSSVSPADSG
+1313 FLASVSPSDSG
-1324 EYECQ
+1324 DYECQ

-1345 YVPPSIQEDGRR
+1345 YVPPSIREDGRR
-1357 ANVSGMAGQSLT
+1357 ANLSGMAGQSLT

-1381 ITWFKDGQPIPKTGS
+1381 IVWFKDGQPIPETGRYR
-1396 HHLLD
+1396 LLD
-1401 KSRALHFPRIQEGD
+1401 KPRALHFPRIQEGD

-1457 GAEVELEC
+1457 GAKVELEC
-1465 RTSGVPAPQ
+1465 WTSGVPAPQ

-1481 QPVLPGDPHVQLQ
+1481 QPVLPGDPRVQLQ

-1500 RIPSSHLGDEGRYQC
+1500 RITSSHLGDEGRYQC

-1525 KDFRLRMQAPPT
+1525 KDFQLRMQAPPT

-1547 VVMEGHPV
+1547 AVMEGRPV

-1565 APNISWFKDGASLP
+1565 APDITWFKDGASLP
-1579 LSAEAVYTR
+1579 RSTEAVYTR
-1588 GGRQLQLGRAR
+1588 GGRQLQLARAR

-1614 GVTEKSSRLEVYVPP
+1614 GVTEKSTRLEVYVPP
-1629 TIEGAGGEPR
+1629 TIEGSGGGPH

-1656 GHPPPTLSWHR
+1656 GHPLPTLSWHH

-1680 EAGGSVLSLER
+1680 EAGGSVLSLESLR
-1691 LGEASGGPYS
+1691 EASGGQYS

-1723 QLLVADGSG
+1723 QLLVAEGSG

-1742 ELFCQASG
+1742 ELPCQASG

-1761 GRPAEELPGVRVTS
+1761 GRPAEELAGVQVASR
-1775 QGAMLRISHV
+1775 GATLRINHV
-1785 ELGHAGLFAC
+1785 ELDHAGLFAC

-1801 GTAGAEVE
+1801 GTTGAEVE

-1814 LPLATIVGG
+1814 LPQVAIVGG

-1854 VALAASGGKL
+1854 VALAALRGKL
-1864 QVRSRTPGLVGQIE
+1864 QIE
-1878 KVDLN
+1878 KVDLR
-1883 DEGFYTCAATS
+1883 DEGVYTCAASS

-1932 LASGVPPPDTSWFK
+1932 LASGVPPPDISWFK

-1956 VTVSADGRALH
+1956 VTVSADGRVIR
-1967 IERARVSDAG
+1967 IERARFSDAG

-1982 ATNVAGS
+1982 ASNVAGS
-1989 TELRYGLRVNVPPRI
+1989 TELRFGLRVNVPPRI

-2016 NAPVRLTCDAT
+2016 NAPVRLTCNAT
-2027 GTPSPTLMWLK
+2027 GAPSPTLIWLK

-2080 VGEDRRDVVLFVHT
+2080 VGEDRRDVVLYVHT

-2113 TLECQSQAVPPPV
+2113 ALECRSQAVPSPV

-2140 GVHLSADKAL
+2140 GVHLSPDKAL
-2150 LEVSRAELGDAG
+2150 LEVSRAEVGDAG

-2179 NLNVWVPPAFPS
+2179 NLNVWVPPVFPS

-2198 VTEGQPTRLSCECR
+2198 VTEGQPARLSCECR
-2212 GIPFPKITWKKD
+2212 GIPFPKISWRKD
-2224 GRPLPGEGNSLEQV
+2224 GQPLPGEGNSLEQV

-2245 YLGQAQ
+2245 YLGQSQ
-2251 QAQDGTY
+2251 LAQDGTY

-2274 LEVHGSR
+2274 LEVH
-2281 KVLVSE
+2281 VSPQIAGPQE
-2287 EGAPSPLVRLRCH
+2287 PHTQVSVVQDGEATLQCNVTGKPPPRVTWERDGQPLGPEPGLRLQNQGQRLHVERAQAAH
-2300 SLGLGGETEVQGV
+2300 SGHYSCVAENVAGRVERRFA
-2313 CLKPKPSLWPPV
+2313 
-2325 TPLSGSQSGLVTS
+2325 LSV
-2338 APGTSLTGGGGS
+2338 
-2350 LPGRAVRGQGRSVQ
+2350 
-2364 PPYAVSALC
+2364 

-2380 GDLDSLTNI
+2380 GDLDPLTNV
-2389 SATLHSPLTLLCE
+2389 SAALHSPLTLLCE

-2407 PPGVRW
+2407 PPAVRW

-2431 GWMLRLTWAQEQDT
+2431 GWMLRMTRAQEQDR

-2462 FSVEV
+2462 FNVEV
-2467 LVPPRIENEDLEEAV
+2467 LVPPRIENEDREEAV

-2492 MCNATG
+2492 TCNATG
-2498 YPQPKVTWFKDGR
+2498 HPQPKVTWFKDGR

-2540 YSCIAANTV
+2540 YSCIAANAV
-2549 GEKTKHFQ
+2549 GEKTRHFQ

-2581 INNPI
+2581 ISNPI

-2596 SPTISWMKDGAPF
+2596 SPTITWMKDGAPF

-2653 VEVLSESGTLWGTS
+2653 VEVL
-2667 RTGGKVRRTLRST
+2667 
-2680 PVLASFCHLHCGPSF
+2680 
-2695 LIIPPSHPQPV
+2695 IPPSISKDDTLGEANVKEVKTKVNSTLTLECESWAVPPPTISWYKDGRPV
-2706 TPNPRLR
+2706 TPNQRLR
-2713 VLGEGRLLQIQ
+2713 ILGEGRLLQIQ

-2749 NVLIQVPPM
+2749 SVLIQVPPM
-2758 FQKLDDASAAFEI
+2758 FQKVGDASAAFEV
-2771 LSRAEEEARG
+2771 LSREEEARG
-2781 GVTERREVVENNPAY
+2781 GVTEYREIVENNPAY

-2807 ELTWYRED
+2807 ELTWYRDD
-2815 QPLSAT
+2815 QPLSAA

-2829 GRVLQIPLARAED
+2829 GRVLQIPLVREED
-2842 AGRYSCKASNEAG
+2842 AGRYSCKASNEVG
-2855 EDWLHYELLVLTPPV
+2855 EDWLHYQLLVLTPPV

-2877 LVEEM
+2877 LVEEV

-2892 HCPALGNPMP
+2892 HCPALGNPVP
-2902 SISWLQNGLPFS
+2902 TVAWLQNGLPLS

-2958 RVQAPPRIT
+2958 RVQAPPRIA
-2967 GPNSEQVTAIIN
+2967 GPNLEQVTAIIN

-2996 TWSRDSQPLSLGK
+2996 TWYRDSQALSLGK
-3009 DVFLLPG
+3009 EVFLLPG
-3016 THMLQLARVQPSDSG
+3016 THTLQLARAQPSDSG
-3031 TYTCEALNAAGQ
+3031 MYACEALNAAGR

-3057 FRRPP
+3057 FRQPP
-3062 SGPQDAIA
+3062 SGPQDAIV
-3070 VRARDKAIL
+3070 VRAGDRAVL

-3089 TVTWLKDGQPLVLA
+3089 TVTWHKDGQPLGLA
-3103 QRTQALLGGQR
+3103 QRTQTLLGGQR
-3114 LEIRDAQVLDK
+3114 LEIRDTQVLDK

-3131 VSNPAGEAMRTF
+3131 VSNTAGEAMRTF

-3149 PPVFEN
+3149 PPTFEN

-3189 MPVVNESSVA
+3189 MPVESSVA

-3205 GGRLQLSRVQPA
+3205 GGRLQLSRLQPA

-3223 CVAENAQAEARK
+3223 CVAENTLAEARK
-3235 DFVVAVLEAPQI
+3235 DFVVAVLVAPQI
-3247 RSSGASQE
+3247 RSSGATQE
-3255 HSVLEGQEVRLDCEV
+3255 HSVLEGQEVRLDCEA
-3270 DGHPPPDVTWL
+3270 DGQPPPDVTWL

-3293 HLRFYVDGS
+3293 HLRFYLDG
-3302 GLVLKGLKAEDSG
+3302 GTLVLKGLKAEDSG

-3344 WAESSGTLL
+3344 WAESSGTLV

-3367 GSAPIRVSWLK
+3367 GSGPIRVSWLK

-3386 QRTHLHSSGRTLRI
+3386 QRTRLHSSGRTLRI

-3407 SGVFTCVAANPAGV
+3407 SGVFTCVAASPAGV
-3421 TNRNFTLQV
+3421 TDRNFTLQV

-3435 LEPVDFQNDVMVV
+3435 LEPVEFQNDVAVV
-3448 RGSSVVLPCEAQG
+3448 RGSSVVLPCEARG

-3481 GQGPSLQ
+3481 EQGPSLQ
-3488 LETVGAG
+3488 LETAGAA

-3509 EAKRHFQLTVMDPPH
+3509 EARRHFQLTVMDPPH

-3531 AELSLTPGSPL
+3531 AELLLTAGSPM
-3542 ELRCDARGTPLP
+3542 ELHCDARGTPPP

-3562 QALSRPEDS
+3562 LALSRPEDS
-3571 NSWGR
+3571 NRVLRMEGV
-3576 RQRLTLPRPQVGDAG
+3576 QVGDAG

-3612 QGPPHIIGPRG
+3612 QGPPHVIGPQG

-3659 ADTHT
+3659 ADAHT
-3664 QFPED
+3664 QFPEQ
-3669 GRFLQLQALSTADGG
+3669 GRFLQLQALSTADRGD
-3684 NYSCTAHNAA
+3684 YSCTAHNAA
-3694 GSTSVAFHVDIH
+3694 GSTSVAFSVEIH

-3713 GPATVNASVNQT
+3713 GPAVVNASVNQT
-3725 ALLPCQVDGTP
+3725 ALLPCQVVGAP

-3750 PASPRLQ
+3750 PDSPRLQ
-3757 VLPEGSLRIR
+3757 VLPEGSLRIQ

-3796 FEPPAISPGPSNLT
+3796 FEPPAITPGPSNLT
-3810 LTAHTPASLPCE
+3810 LTAHTPTSLPCE
-3822 ASGSPKPRVVW
+3822 ASGSPKPWVVW

-3840 DFHLQQG
+3840 DFRLQQG

-3873 VSNEMGEARR
+3873 VSNEVGEARR
-3883 LYQVTVQV
+3883 LYQVTIHV

-3904 TKMAPVVLTCHS
+3904 TRMAPVVLTCHS
-3916 TGVPVPVVSWSKAGA
+3916 TGVPAPVVSWSKAGT
-3931 QLGVRGN
+3931 QLGMRGN
-3938 GYRIL
+3938 GYRVL
-3943 PSGALEI
+3943 PSGALEL

-3957 TGRYTCTARNSAGVA
+3957 SGRYTCTARNSAGVA
-3972 HKHVVLTVQASPVVK
+3972 HKHMVLTVQAPPVVK
-3987 PLPSVVRALVAEE
+3987 PLPSVVRALVAKE

-4013 SISWQK
+4013 SITWQK
-4019 EGLSIPADPGASTQV
+4019 EGLSIPAGASTQV
-4034 LPTGELRIT
+4034 LPTGQLRII
-4043 HASPEDAGNY
+4043 HVSPEDAGNY
-4053 FCLAQNSAGSAVGR
+4053 FCLAQNSAGSAVGK

-4073 GFPVTNAISVPI
+4073 
-4085 AIVCVLGSHCHGFT
+4085 
-4099 RLKQSPSCPDRGQWP
+4099 
-4114 VAELGG
+4114 
-4120 SRKGWRKGLGG
+4120 
-4131 CQPPRALEPGQPTL
+4131 
-4145 AEPPSP
+4145 
-4151 SSPPLPTVPPV
+4151 VPPV

-4182 VASGSPEPSI
+4182 SASGSPKPSI

-4203 AEGKFTIQPSG
+4203 AEGKFTLQPSG
-4214 ELLVKDL
+4214 ELLVKNL
-4221 DSQDAGTYTCVAE
+4221 ESRDAGTYTCVAE
-4234 NAAGRARRRVHLS
+4234 NAVGRARRRVHLS
-4247 ILTLPA
+4247 ILALPV

-4282 IGWTINNRPVTDGV
+4282 IGWTINDRPVTEGV

-4314 SGTYVCW
+4314 SGTYICW

-4342 LQGEAFSYV
+4342 LQGEAFSYL
-4351 VEPVGSSVRLDCVVH
+4351 VEPVGSSVQLDCVVH
-4366 GAPAPDIRWIKDSLP
+4366 GAPAPDIHWIKDGLP
-4381 LRGSR
+4381 LQGSR
-4386 LHYRLQNGSLT
+4386 LRYRLQNGSLT
-4397 IRRTEIDDAGQYQCI
+4397 IRRTEMDDAGQYQCL
-4412 AENEV
+4412 AENEM

-4431 PVFRVEPQDVTARAG
+4431 PVFRVEPQDVTVRSG

-4469 QPLRASRRL
+4469 EPLRASRRL
-4478 RTLPDGSL
+4478 QTLPDGSL
-4486 WLQRV
+4486 WLQQV
-4491 EARDAGAYECVAHN
+4491 EAGDAGTYECVAQN

-4515 LAVRGTGCPRSD
+4515 LAVR
-4527 CRGQRRDLLTCP
+4527 
-4539 PHPLPCQLPE
+4539 
-4549 SSLCL
+4549 
-4554 KSQTWEEFILD
+4554 
-4565 GNPGH
+4565 
-4570 SCSPGTDDVPRSCE
+4570 
-4584 VGRMRPGCPGGPL
+4584 
-4597 WGSMCKQ
+4597 
-4604 ILPTHFCPQ
+4604 
-4613 PRQPSLICHH
+4613 
-4623 TPHQVTSPCLCRT
+4623 
-4636 PSELGPRP
+4636 
-4644 LLSCS
+4644 
-4649 EAPTP
+4649 
-4654 DHRALHVV
+4654 
-4662 SRWFSSFPSKKH
+4662 
-4674 TVVGIFVCSP
+4674 
-4684 EYVYGISPS
+4684 
-4693 HGAWRGKR
+4693 
-4701 CSGRFPHHQHCLL
+4701 
-4714 FPVPHQPGGP
+4714 
-4724 SRPQWRQRAAKS
+4724 
-4736 PHIPP
+4736 
-4741 RCCWKSSCGAAGA
+4741 
-4754 RATDGMTDVQVA
+4754 
-4766 AFRPWLDA
+4766 
-4774 PAQRRLPAPPSQ
+4774 
-4786 GRAPLKSLPTSFLH
+4786 
-4800 LLPGEPRGSRGSM
+4800 GEPRGSRGSM

-4822 SRAILNT
+4822 SRATLNT
-4829 SMRKEAGSGATTIH
+4829 SVQQEARSGVTTIQ
-4843 SSISHVPASV
+4843 SRISHIPASV
-4853 GPLMRALVVT
+4853 GPLMRVLVVT

-4878 LNGHSLTGGSFLQ
+4878 LNGHSLTAGSFLQ

-4905 TQEAWGLDPDG
+4905 TQEARGLDPEG
-4916 LLLLDVEVSGGIP
+4916 LLLLDVVVSGGVP
-4929 ESLAEAELQ
+4929 ESLADADLQ
-4938 VQDFEESY
+4938 VQDFEERY
-4946 VQTGPGHLFVGS
+4946 VQMGPGRLFVGS
-4958 TQHFLRDGLPTFLR
+4958 TQHFLQDSLPTFLR
-4972 CNHSVQYKAAQG
+4972 CNHSIQYSAARG
-4984 LQPPLVQHLRA
+4984 LQPQLVQHLQA

-5004 KAEALHFQLTTAL
+5004 EAEALHFQLTTAL
-5017 QADENEVG
+5017 RAGENEVG

-5047 GPTPCSHSCHNAPGR
+5047 GPNPCSHSCHNAPGR
-5062 FSCSCPLGFALARDD
+5062 FSCSCPAGFALARDD

-5116 RVAPHGAGCEAP
+5116 RVAPHGASCE
-5128 SLNQAPTAFPCVMR
+5128 
-5142 GFQPLLS
+5142 
-5149 FWTPEPSY
+5149 
-5157 SPKGRRVR
+5157 
-5165 EEARRWR
+5165 
-5172 GALWPLWAGERLGPT
+5172 
-5187 SVHTPASPDVDE
+5187 DVDE
-5199 CLEESDECH
+5199 CVEQSDECRY
-5208 FNQICENTPGGH
+5208 NQICENTPGGH
-5220 HCSCPRGYRTQSP
+5220 RCSCPRGYRLQGP

-5242 CLQLPQTCAFQCQ
+5242 CLQLPRTCTFQCQ
-5255 NLQGGYRC
+5255 NVQGGYRC
-5263 LCPQGQTLL
+5263 LCPPGQTLL
-5272 RDGKTCIPL
+5272 RDGKTCTPL
-5281 ERSDQNVTTVSHRGP
+5281 EQREQNGTTVSHRGP
-5296 LGPWLRPRAPF
+5296 LVPLLRPRTPL
-5307 PRGSSHAWVSLRPG
+5307 PRGSYHAWVSLRTG

-5331 WCPAGFIRQNGI
+5331 WCPAGFIRQNGV
-5343 CTDLDECQV
+5343 CTDLDECRV

-5394 IECGPSQMCFNTR
+5394 IACGPSQMCFNTR

-5445 LLYKL
+5445 LQYKL

-5465 LAAFSEAGVPANRTE
+5465 VAAFSEAGVPANRTE

-5498 AGQGAV
+5498 AGHGAV